1 MAQVPKFETGG
12 KSPSNI
18 EEYNKKKQELQD
30 LYNKKEQET
39 KTITING
46 KKYDIK
52 EAKEKLQNWVSSD
65 DSRSLKNSYRR
76 RGSGVDASYN
86 RFLDALNKG
95 DIQEINS
102 TPSGFDI
109 KYNNSEGFNL
119 GDKYSSDYLAK
130 AIDNNFLN
138 LTEYSNTLQEPDKID
153 VSWNPRE
160 LINSVWGGK
169 INQEVYN
176 RKTTSERI
184 DDVIRA
190 LESNR
195 GRFYE
200 YLSSEDKTPFKGY
213 ENLPFKSIQEYDQ
226 FIEDLSQGRDGNP
239 NSEFDWEEQKNNQR
253 FGDYIWKYIFGSS
266 DRGTSTTQES
276 SKSPDEIKKEEDEIR
291 KVNNL
296 PENAPLKYN
305 FNGKNIVVTKEG
317 LREIDPSGNLIG
329 LRGHFPFESN
339 PATYMLKSGWYD
351 TDYIPYEKI
360 KDYVGSNVKYLND
373 IYNPEVYSWRK
384 NAENIK
390 YKKDWD
396 KEQSYNAYYKLAKL
410 LNLPEGEEYGID
422 YFNPYIGDNQ
432 AVEDYEFIGINNPQN
447 VESYLSSGRPY
458 KSTGIYAIN
467 KKTGDIIPGEFK
479 YNQGYLQFSPTSNYP
494 GISSINLNKLNVNP
508 VEGRDLTLGSK
519 FLADLYSKYGL
530 YDNEIKPFLGLKY
543 APMSNYAG
551 TGYIPSGVGMYQEGG
566 ILRNSISSDLQDKQS
581 ASMSDVFSGESLS
594 AADKADLTALALDV
608 AGLASTAAF
617 GVGNAVGAATGLGST
632 ISTAIADYKRDDDW
646 SWSDTG
652 NLILNLGMDAATL
665 IPGLG
670 TVAKGAK
677 VTKAIKTAAPI
688 LRKAFTALGLG
699 TSLTALGKV
708 MSGEELTINDW
719 RLLANGLNAVTGIGR
734 NVAGKK
740 LYTQKAGAGELS
752 KPLEVNV
759 NGKTK
764 EISFKNNEVEGF
776 NKMSTEDKLTTVK
789 TKLKSQYTDLTDE
802 DLSNI
807 KIPKGKWYNPFTRG
821 VGKVKET
828 KVAGRELTPET
839 LDKIKNNKL
848 SSFQKGLV
856 AEQAYYRRGN
866 IQKQLEDNNIYLG
879 QISGAPTVVYHGPL
893 TEKVPGKL
901 TNVRAPRS
909 EILEE
914 KEKLIHRVVN
924 PTKGANDA
932 TLNSTLLES
941 MQSTPFGTTRS
952 LVEPSGKATRV
963 TKSDIRKAD
972 AKKFRESDEG
982 KAIIAAN
989 KQKLEDVRRRKQLAY
1004 LKGQETKRRNELG
1017 YKEENKNLSKI
1028 VTNSGGKINNQNNKK
1043 ISELLRISE
1052 LRRKRDI
1059 EEAKRLNE
1067 LGYRKE
1073 AEHLS
1078 KIVSGIN
1085 KPIDNIN
1092 KKKLTNLKI
1101 RNTYARLRD
1110 QYEFGSDKWIEYQNM
1125 IALLPRYK
1133 NGGNLDYYSV
1143 RNKLLKERDKYELG
1157 SKEWIEANKKV
1168 KEFKNGGVIK
1178 YQDGGVTPTNI
1189 LEEVVVTRK
1198 SPSRIRRIDSE
1209 VLNNN
1214 TFDFNL
1220 KPMNKP
1226 SLNTPITKSSTGS
1239 NIESQNYLPTKSS
1252 LGSIPLTTISSLA
1265 SAIQK
1270 TAANNKIYKTLKKD
1284 LRPSLINLP
1293 TDLNYSIQGNEGVR
1307 QAYYKQ
1313 AANLEGLTRT
1323 PLTSDADRQ
1332 LAYNLEVAK
1341 NAAEARLQGDLANEQ
1356 AIQQSREKAFQVNA
1370 NNLIRR
1376 EEAANRN
1383 RLATTE
1389 YLNTLANLKAQKIGQ
1404 NANIWDTF
1412 LHDVTEQTKQYINT
1426 NNARKVNEQLLD
1438 SQYKN
1443 ARLSTED
1450 SITASD
1456 LQRRLDALYQK
1467 EEYKKDPTKLFLD
1480 PEYKNII
1487 NAQKELQLKGLKR
1500 SIDLQK
1506 LGLSGQYPKVFRFG
1520 GIIKK

>member
-86 RFLDALNKG
+86 RFLDALSKG

-138 LTEYSNTLQEPDKID
+138 LTEYSNTLQEPNKID

-176 RKTTSERI
+176 RKNTSERI

-190 LESNR
+190 LENNR

-226 FIEDLSQGRDGNP
+226 FIEDLSQGRNGDP

-253 FGDYIWKYIFGSS
+253 FGDYIWKYIFGDSNQQNSS
-266 DRGTSTTQES
+266 TQGST
-276 SKSPDEIKKEEDEIR
+276 KSEEQIKKEEDEIR
-291 KVNNL
+291 KTNNL
-296 PENAPLKYN
+296 PEGAPLSYN

-317 LREIDPSGNLIG
+317 LREIDSSGNLVG
-329 LRGHFPFESN
+329 LRGYFPFESN

-519 FLADLYSKYGL
+519 FLADLYSKYFNINSQYLGA
-530 YDNEIKPFLGLKY
+530 NEAKGETT
-543 APMSNYAG
+543 AG
-551 TGYIPSGVGMYQEGG
+551 GIPIRYQEGG

-670 TVAKGAK
+670 TMAKGAK

-879 QISGAPTVVYHGPL
+879 QTLGAPTVVYHGKL
-893 TEKVPGKL
+893 TEKAPGKINL
-901 TNVRAPRS
+901 RAPRS
-909 EILEE
+909 EILEQ
-914 KEKLIHRVVN
+914 KEQLIHNVVN
-924 PTKGANDA
+924 PTKGPTDA
-932 TLNSTLLES
+932 ELNSSLLEQ
-941 MQSTPFGTTRS
+941 MQFTPFGTTRP
-952 LVEPSGKATRV
+952 LTEPSGKASRM
-963 TKSDIRKAD
+963 TKSDVRKTQ
-972 AKKFRESDEG
+972 AKLWRESEEG
-982 KAIIAAN
+982 KATLAKN
-989 KQKLEDVRRRKQLAY
+989 KQKLENEKRRRQLAY

-1017 YKEENKNLSKI
+1017 YKEENKNLSGI
-1028 VTNSGGKINNQNNKK
+1028 VTTPNESVSNQNDERILN
-1043 ISELLRISE
+1043 LLSKAE
-1052 LRRKRDI
+1052 EDAVLRKRI
-1059 EEAKRLNE
+1059 NAQEYQA
-1067 LGYRKE
+1067 
-1073 AEHLS
+1073 AS
-1078 KIVSGIN
+1078 KHSS
-1085 KPIDNIN
+1085 
-1092 KKKLTNLKI
+1092 KKKTVSKKKSKDVGD
-1101 RNTYARLRD
+1101 RLPKKHKD
-1110 QYEFGSDKWIEYQNM
+1110 
-1125 IALLPRYK
+1125 
-1133 NGGNLDYYSV
+1133 GGTLDYFFI

-1157 SKEWIEANKKV
+1157 SKEWIEANKNV

-1265 SAIQK
+1265 SAVQK

-1412 LHDVTEQTKQYINT
+1412 LHDITEQTKQYINT

>member
-1 MAQVPKFETGG
+1 M
-12 KSPSNI
+12 
-18 EEYNKKKQELQD
+18 
-30 LYNKKEQET
+30 
-39 KTITING
+39 
-46 KKYDIK
+46 
-52 EAKEKLQNWVSSD
+52 
-65 DSRSLKNSYRR
+65 
-76 RGSGVDASYN
+76 
-86 RFLDALNKG
+86 
-95 DIQEINS
+95 
-102 TPSGFDI
+102 
-109 KYNNSEGFNL
+109 
-119 GDKYSSDYLAK
+119 
-130 AIDNNFLN
+130 
-138 LTEYSNTLQEPDKID
+138 
-153 VSWNPRE
+153 
-160 LINSVWGGK
+160 
-169 INQEVYN
+169 
-176 RKTTSERI
+176 
-184 DDVIRA
+184 
-190 LESNR
+190 
-195 GRFYE
+195 
-200 YLSSEDKTPFKGY
+200 
-213 ENLPFKSIQEYDQ
+213 
-226 FIEDLSQGRDGNP
+226 
-239 NSEFDWEEQKNNQR
+239 
-253 FGDYIWKYIFGSS
+253 
-266 DRGTSTTQES
+266 
-276 SKSPDEIKKEEDEIR
+276 
-291 KVNNL
+291 
-296 PENAPLKYN
+296 
-305 FNGKNIVVTKEG
+305 
-317 LREIDPSGNLIG
+317 
-329 LRGHFPFESN
+329 
-339 PATYMLKSGWYD
+339 
-351 TDYIPYEKI
+351 
-360 KDYVGSNVKYLND
+360 
-373 IYNPEVYSWRK
+373 
-384 NAENIK
+384 
-390 YKKDWD
+390 
-396 KEQSYNAYYKLAKL
+396 
-410 LNLPEGEEYGID
+410 
-422 YFNPYIGDNQ
+422 
-432 AVEDYEFIGINNPQN
+432 
-447 VESYLSSGRPY
+447 
-458 KSTGIYAIN
+458 
-467 KKTGDIIPGEFK
+467 
-479 YNQGYLQFSPTSNYP
+479 
-494 GISSINLNKLNVNP
+494 
-508 VEGRDLTLGSK
+508 
-519 FLADLYSKYGL
+519 
-530 YDNEIKPFLGLKY
+530 
-543 APMSNYAG
+543 
-551 TGYIPSGVGMYQEGG
+551 
-566 ILRNSISSDLQDKQS
+566 
-581 ASMSDVFSGESLS
+581 
-594 AADKADLTALALDV
+594 
-608 AGLASTAAF
+608 
-617 GVGNAVGAATGLGST
+617 GAATGLGST

-652 NLILNLGMDAATL
+652 NLILNLGMDAASL

-670 TVAKGAK
+670 TMAKGAK

-719 RLLANGLNAVTGIGR
+719 RLLADGLNAVTGIGR

-764 EISFKNNEVEGF
+764 EVLFKNNEVEGF
-776 NKMSTEDKLTTVK
+776 NKMSTEDKLTTVR
-789 TKLKSQYTDLTDE
+789 TKLESQYKDLTDE

-828 KVAGRELTPET
+828 KVTGRELTPET

-848 SSFQKGLV
+848 SAFQKGLV

-866 IQKQLEDNNIYLG
+866 IQKQLENNNIYLG

-901 TNVRAPRS
+901 TNIRAPRS

-941 MQSTPFGTTRS
+941 MQSTPFGTTRP

-989 KQKLEDVRRRKQLAY
+989 KQKLEDAGRRKQLAY

-1017 YKEENKNLSKI
+1017 YKEENKNLSRI
-1028 VTNSGGKINNQNNKK
+1028 VTTPNESVSNQNDERILN
-1043 ISELLRISE
+1043 LLIKAE
-1052 LRRKRDI
+1052 EDAVLRKRI
-1059 EEAKRLNE
+1059 NAQEYQA
-1067 LGYRKE
+1067 
-1073 AEHLS
+1073 AS
-1078 KIVSGIN
+1078 KHSS
-1085 KPIDNIN
+1085 
-1092 KKKLTNLKI
+1092 KKKTVSKKKSKDVGD
-1101 RNTYARLRD
+1101 RLPKKHKD
-1110 QYEFGSDKWIEYQNM
+1110 
-1125 IALLPRYK
+1125 
-1133 NGGNLDYYSV
+1133 GGTLDYFFI

-1157 SKEWIEANKKV
+1157 SKEWIEANKNV

>member
-65 DSRSLKNSYRR
+65 DSRSLKDSYRR

-86 RFLDALNKG
+86 RFLDALSKG

-138 LTEYSNTLQEPDKID
+138 LTEYSNTLQEPNKID

-176 RKTTSERI
+176 RKNTSERI

-190 LESNR
+190 LENNR

-226 FIEDLSQGRDGNP
+226 FIEDLSQGRNGDP

-253 FGDYIWKYIFGSS
+253 FGDYIWKYIFGDSNQQNSS
-266 DRGTSTTQES
+266 TQGSTKFEEQ
-276 SKSPDEIKKEEDEIR
+276 IKKEEDEIR
-291 KVNNL
+291 KTNNL
-296 PENAPLKYN
+296 PEGAPLSYN

-329 LRGHFPFESN
+329 LRGYFPFESN

-447 VESYLSSGRPY
+447 VESYLNTGRPY
-458 KSTGIYAIN
+458 KSKSIYAIN

-494 GISSINLNKLNVNP
+494 GISSINLNKLNINP

-519 FLADLYSKYGL
+519 FLADLYSKYFNINSQYLGA
-530 YDNEIKPFLGLKY
+530 NEAKGETT
-543 APMSNYAG
+543 AG
-551 TGYIPSGVGMYQEGG
+551 GIPIRYQEGG

-677 VTKAIKTAAPI
+677 VTKAIKIAAPI

-759 NGKTK
+759 NDKTK

-879 QISGAPTVVYHGPL
+879 QTLGAPTVVYHGKL
-893 TEKVPGKL
+893 TEKAPGKINL
-901 TNVRAPRS
+901 RAPRS
-909 EILEE
+909 EILEQ
-914 KEKLIHRVVN
+914 KEQLIHNVVN
-924 PTKGANDA
+924 PTKGPTDA
-932 TLNSTLLES
+932 ELNSSILEQ
-941 MQSTPFGTTRS
+941 MQFTPFGTTRP
-952 LVEPSGKATRV
+952 LTEPSGKASRM
-963 TKSDIRKAD
+963 TKSDVRKTQ
-972 AKKFRESDEG
+972 AKLWRESEEG
-982 KAIIAAN
+982 KATLAKN
-989 KQKLEDVRRRKQLAY
+989 KQKLENEKRRRQLAY

-1017 YKEENKNLSKI
+1017 YKEENKNLSRI
-1028 VTNSGGKINNQNNKK
+1028 VTTPNESVSNQNDERILN
-1043 ISELLRISE
+1043 LLSKAE
-1052 LRRKRDI
+1052 EDAVLRKRI
-1059 EEAKRLNE
+1059 NAQEYQA
-1067 LGYRKE
+1067 
-1073 AEHLS
+1073 AS
-1078 KIVSGIN
+1078 KHSS
-1085 KPIDNIN
+1085 
-1092 KKKLTNLKI
+1092 KKKTVSKKKSKDVGD
-1101 RNTYARLRD
+1101 RLPKKHKD
-1110 QYEFGSDKWIEYQNM
+1110 
-1125 IALLPRYK
+1125 
-1133 NGGNLDYYSV
+1133 GGTLDYFFI

-1157 SKEWIEANKKV
+1157 SKEWIEANKNV

-1178 YQDGGVTPTNI
+1178 YHDGGVTPTNI

-1226 SLNTPITKSSTGS
+1226 SLNIPITKSSTGS

>member
-18 EEYNKKKQELQD
+18 EEYNKRKQELQD

-86 RFLDALNKG
+86 RFLDALSKG

-138 LTEYSNTLQEPDKID
+138 LTEYSNTLQEPNKID

-176 RKTTSERI
+176 RKNTSERI

-190 LESNR
+190 LENNR

-226 FIEDLSQGRDGNP
+226 FIEDLSQGRNGDP

-253 FGDYIWKYIFGSS
+253 FGDYIWKYIFGDSNQQNSS
-266 DRGTSTTQES
+266 TQGST
-276 SKSPDEIKKEEDEIR
+276 KSEEQIKKEEDEIR
-291 KVNNL
+291 KTNNL
-296 PENAPLKYN
+296 PEGAPLSYN

-317 LREIDPSGNLIG
+317 LREIDSSGNLVG
-329 LRGHFPFESN
+329 LRGYFPFESN

-432 AVEDYEFIGINNPQN
+432 AVEDYEFIGINNSQN
-447 VESYLSSGRPY
+447 VESYLNTGRPY
-458 KSTGIYAIN
+458 KSKSIYAIN

-494 GISSINLNKLNVNP
+494 GISSINLNKLNINP

-519 FLADLYSKYGL
+519 FLADLYSKYFNINSQYLGA
-530 YDNEIKPFLGLKY
+530 NEAKGETT
-543 APMSNYAG
+543 AG
-551 TGYIPSGVGMYQEGG
+551 GIPIRYQEGG

-670 TVAKGAK
+670 TMAKGAK

-764 EISFKNNEVEGF
+764 EVLFKNNEVEGF
-776 NKMSTEDKLTTVK
+776 NKMSTEDKLTTVR

-879 QISGAPTVVYHGPL
+879 QTLGAPTVVYHGKL
-893 TEKVPGKL
+893 TEKAPGKINL
-901 TNVRAPRS
+901 RAPRS
-909 EILEE
+909 EILEQ
-914 KEKLIHRVVN
+914 KEQLIHNVVN
-924 PTKGANDA
+924 PTKGPTDA
-932 TLNSTLLES
+932 ELNSSILEQ
-941 MQSTPFGTTRS
+941 MQFTPFGTTRP
-952 LVEPSGKATRV
+952 LTEPSGKASRM
-963 TKSDIRKAD
+963 TKSDVRKTQ
-972 AKKFRESDEG
+972 AKLWRESEEG
-982 KAIIAAN
+982 KATLAKN
-989 KQKLEDVRRRKQLAY
+989 KQKLENEKRRKQLAY

-1017 YKEENKNLSKI
+1017 YKEENKNLSRI
-1028 VTNSGGKINNQNNKK
+1028 VTTPNESVSNQNDERILN
-1043 ISELLRISE
+1043 LLIKAE
-1052 LRRKRDI
+1052 EDAVLRKRI
-1059 EEAKRLNE
+1059 NAQEYQA
-1067 LGYRKE
+1067 
-1073 AEHLS
+1073 AS
-1078 KIVSGIN
+1078 KHFS
-1085 KPIDNIN
+1085 
-1092 KKKLTNLKI
+1092 KKKTVSKKKSKDVGD
-1101 RNTYARLRD
+1101 RLPKKHKD
-1110 QYEFGSDKWIEYQNM
+1110 
-1125 IALLPRYK
+1125 
-1133 NGGNLDYYSV
+1133 GGTLDYFFI

-1157 SKEWIEANKKV
+1157 SKEWIEANKNV

-1226 SLNTPITKSSTGS
+1226 SLNTSITKSSTGS

>member
-18 EEYNKKKQELQD
+18 EEYNKRKQELQD

-86 RFLDALNKG
+86 RFLDALSKG

-138 LTEYSNTLQEPDKID
+138 LTEYSNTLQEPNKID

-176 RKTTSERI
+176 RKNTSERI

-190 LESNR
+190 LENNR

-226 FIEDLSQGRDGNP
+226 FIEDLSQGRNGDP

-253 FGDYIWKYIFGSS
+253 FGDYIWKYIFGDSNQQNSS
-266 DRGTSTTQES
+266 TQGST
-276 SKSPDEIKKEEDEIR
+276 KSEEQIKKEEDEIR

-296 PENAPLKYN
+296 PENSPLSYN
-305 FNGKNIVVTKEG
+305 FNGKNIVATKEG
-317 LREIDPSGNLIG
+317 LREIDSSGNLVG
-329 LRGHFPFESN
+329 LRGYFPFESN

-373 IYNPEVYSWRK
+373 VYNPEVYSWRK

-447 VESYLSSGRPY
+447 VESYLNTGRPY
-458 KSTGIYAIN
+458 KSKSIYAIN

-608 AGLASTAAF
+608 AGLASTAAL

-670 TVAKGAK
+670 TIAKGAK

-719 RLLANGLNAVTGIGR
+719 RLLANGLNAVTGISR
-734 NVAGKK
+734 NIAGKK

-764 EISFKNNEVEGF
+764 EVLFKNNEVEGF

-879 QISGAPTVVYHGPL
+879 QISGTPTVVYHGKL
-893 TEKVPGKL
+893 TEKAPGKINL
-901 TNVRAPRS
+901 RAPRS
-909 EILEE
+909 EILEQ
-914 KEKLIHRVVN
+914 KEQLIHNVVN
-924 PTKGANDA
+924 PTKGPTDA
-932 TLNSTLLES
+932 ELNSSILEQ
-941 MQSTPFGTTRS
+941 MQFTPFGTTRR
-952 LVEPSGKATRV
+952 LAEPSGRASRM
-963 TKSDIRKAD
+963 TKSDVKKARD
-972 AKKFRESDEG
+972 KIYIYSNEG
-982 KAIIAAN
+982 KAEIAKN
-989 KQKLEDVRRRKQLAY
+989 KQKLEEAKKRRQLAY

-1017 YKEENKNLSKI
+1017 YKEENKNLSRI
-1028 VTNSGGKINNQNNKK
+1028 VTTPNESVSNQNDERILN
-1043 ISELLRISE
+1043 LLIKAE
-1052 LRRKRDI
+1052 EDAALRKRI
-1059 EEAKRLNE
+1059 NAQEYQA
-1067 LGYRKE
+1067 
-1073 AEHLS
+1073 AS
-1078 KIVSGIN
+1078 KHFS
-1085 KPIDNIN
+1085 
-1092 KKKLTNLKI
+1092 KKKTISKKKSKDI
-1101 RNTYARLRD
+1101 GDRLPKKHKD
-1110 QYEFGSDKWIEYQNM
+1110 
-1125 IALLPRYK
+1125 
-1133 NGGNLDYYSV
+1133 GGTLDYFFI

-1198 SPSRIRRIDSE
+1198 SPSRIRRIDSG

-1226 SLNTPITKSSTGS
+1226 SLNTPITKSLTGS

-1370 NNLIRR
+1370 NNLMRR

-1404 NANIWDTF
+1404 NTNIWDTF

>member
-18 EEYNKKKQELQD
+18 EEYNKRKQELQD

-76 RGSGVDASYN
+76 RGFGVDASYN
-86 RFLDALNKG
+86 RFLDALSKG

-138 LTEYSNTLQEPDKID
+138 LTEYSNTLQEPNKID

-176 RKTTSERI
+176 RKNTSERI

-190 LESNR
+190 LENNR

-226 FIEDLSQGRDGNP
+226 FIEDLSQGRNGDP

-253 FGDYIWKYIFGSS
+253 FGDYIWKYIFGDSNQQNSS
-266 DRGTSTTQES
+266 TQGST
-276 SKSPDEIKKEEDEIR
+276 KSEEQIKKEEDEIR
-291 KVNNL
+291 KTNNL
-296 PENAPLKYN
+296 PEGAPLSYN

-317 LREIDPSGNLIG
+317 LREKDSSGNLVG
-329 LRGHFPFESN
+329 LRGYFPFESN

-447 VESYLSSGRPY
+447 VESYLNTGRPY
-458 KSTGIYAIN
+458 KSKSIYAIN

-519 FLADLYSKYGL
+519 FLANLYSKYFNINSQYLGA
-530 YDNEIKPFLGLKY
+530 NEAKGETT
-543 APMSNYAG
+543 AG
-551 TGYIPSGVGMYQEGG
+551 GIPIRYQEGG

-677 VTKAIKTAAPI
+677 VIKAIKTAAPI

-708 MSGEELTINDW
+708 MSEEELTINDW

-866 IQKQLEDNNIYLG
+866 IQKQLKDNNIYLE
-879 QISGAPTVVYHGPL
+879 QTLGAPTVVYHGKL
-893 TEKVPGKL
+893 TEKAPGKINL
-901 TNVRAPRS
+901 RAPRS
-909 EILEE
+909 EILEQ
-914 KEKLIHRVVN
+914 KEQLIHNVVN
-924 PTKGANDA
+924 PTKGPTDA
-932 TLNSTLLES
+932 ELNSSILEQ
-941 MQSTPFGTTRS
+941 MQFTPFGTTRP
-952 LVEPSGKATRV
+952 LTEPSGKASRV
-963 TKSDIRKAD
+963 TKSDVRKTQ
-972 AKKFRESDEG
+972 AKLWRESEEG
-982 KAIIAAN
+982 KATLAKN
-989 KQKLEDVRRRKQLAY
+989 KQKLENEKRRRQLAY
-1004 LKGQETKRRNELG
+1004 LKSQETKRRNELG
-1017 YKEENKNLSKI
+1017 YKEENKNLSRI
-1028 VTNSGGKINNQNNKK
+1028 VTTPNESVSNQNDERILN
-1043 ISELLRISE
+1043 LLIKAE
-1052 LRRKRDI
+1052 EDAVLRKRI
-1059 EEAKRLNE
+1059 NAQEYQA
-1067 LGYRKE
+1067 
-1073 AEHLS
+1073 AS
-1078 KIVSGIN
+1078 KHSS
-1085 KPIDNIN
+1085 
-1092 KKKLTNLKI
+1092 KKKTVSKKKSKDVGD
-1101 RNTYARLRD
+1101 RLPKKHKD
-1110 QYEFGSDKWIEYQNM
+1110 
-1125 IALLPRYK
+1125 
-1133 NGGNLDYYSV
+1133 GGTLDYFFI

-1157 SKEWIEANKKV
+1157 SKEWIEANKNV

-1376 EEAANRN
+1376 EEAANKN

-1506 LGLSGQYPKVFRFG
+1506 LGLSGQYPKIFRFG

>member
-18 EEYNKKKQELQD
+18 EEYNKRKQELQD

-86 RFLDALNKG
+86 RFLDALSKG

-138 LTEYSNTLQEPDKID
+138 LTEYSNTLQEPNKID

-176 RKTTSERI
+176 RKNTSERI

-190 LESNR
+190 LENNR

-226 FIEDLSQGRDGNP
+226 FIEDLSQGRNGDP

-253 FGDYIWKYIFGSS
+253 FGDYIWKYIFGDSNQQNSS
-266 DRGTSTTQES
+266 TQGST
-276 SKSPDEIKKEEDEIR
+276 KSEEQIKKEEDEIR
-291 KVNNL
+291 KTNNL
-296 PENAPLKYN
+296 PEGAPLSYN

-317 LREIDPSGNLIG
+317 LREIDSSGNLVG
-329 LRGHFPFESN
+329 LRGYFPFESN

-373 IYNPEVYSWRK
+373 VYNPEVYSWRK

-530 YDNEIKPFLGLKY
+530 YDNEIKPFLGLKH

-670 TVAKGAK
+670 TMAKGAK

-879 QISGAPTVVYHGPL
+879 QTLGAPTVVYHGKL
-893 TEKVPGKL
+893 TEKAPGKINL
-901 TNVRAPRS
+901 RAPRS
-909 EILEE
+909 EILKQ
-914 KEKLIHRVVN
+914 KEQLIHNVVN
-924 PTKGANDA
+924 PTKGPTDA
-932 TLNSTLLES
+932 ELNSSILEQ
-941 MQSTPFGTTRS
+941 MQFTPFGTTRP
-952 LVEPSGKATRV
+952 LTEPSGKASRV
-963 TKSDIRKAD
+963 TKSDVRKTQ
-972 AKKFRESDEG
+972 AKLWRESKEG
-982 KAIIAAN
+982 KATLAKN
-989 KQKLEDVRRRKQLAY
+989 KQKLENEKRRRQLAY

-1017 YKEENKNLSKI
+1017 YKEENKNLSRI
-1028 VTNSGGKINNQNNKK
+1028 VTTPNESVSNQNDERILN
-1043 ISELLRISE
+1043 LLIKAE
-1052 LRRKRDI
+1052 EDAVLRKRI
-1059 EEAKRLNE
+1059 NAQEYQA
-1067 LGYRKE
+1067 
-1073 AEHLS
+1073 AS
-1078 KIVSGIN
+1078 KHSS
-1085 KPIDNIN
+1085 
-1092 KKKLTNLKI
+1092 KKKTVSKKKSKDVGD
-1101 RNTYARLRD
+1101 RLPKKHKD
-1110 QYEFGSDKWIEYQNM
+1110 
-1125 IALLPRYK
+1125 
-1133 NGGNLDYYSV
+1133 GGTLDYFFI

-1157 SKEWIEANKKV
+1157 SKEWIEANKNV

-1214 TFDFNL
+1214 TLDFNL
-1220 KPMNKP
+1220 KPMNTS

-1307 QAYYKQ
+1307 QTYYKQ

>member
-138 LTEYSNTLQEPDKID
+138 LTEYSNTLQEPNKID

-176 RKTTSERI
+176 RKNTSERI

-190 LESNR
+190 LENNR

-226 FIEDLSQGRDGNP
+226 FIEDLSQGRNGNP

-253 FGDYIWKYIFGSS
+253 FGDYIWKYIFGDSNQQNSS
-266 DRGTSTTQES
+266 TQGSTKFEEQ
-276 SKSPDEIKKEEDEIR
+276 IKKEEDEIR
-291 KVNNL
+291 KTNNL
-296 PENAPLKYN
+296 PEGAPLSYN

-317 LREIDPSGNLIG
+317 LREKDSFGNLVG
-329 LRGHFPFESN
+329 LRGYFPFESN

-373 IYNPEVYSWRK
+373 VYNPEVYSWRK

-447 VESYLSSGRPY
+447 VESYLNTGRPY
-458 KSTGIYAIN
+458 KSKSIYAIN

-494 GISSINLNKLNVNP
+494 GISSINLNKLNINP

-519 FLADLYSKYGL
+519 FLADLYSKYFNINSQYLGA
-530 YDNEIKPFLGLKY
+530 NEAKGETT
-543 APMSNYAG
+543 AG
-551 TGYIPSGVGMYQEGG
+551 GIPIRYQEGG

-594 AADKADLTALALDV
+594 AADKADLTALALDI

-879 QISGAPTVVYHGPL
+879 QTLGAPTVVYHGKL
-893 TEKVPGKL
+893 TEKAPGKINL
-901 TNVRAPRS
+901 RAPRS
-909 EILEE
+909 EILEQ
-914 KEKLIHRVVN
+914 KEQLIHNIVN
-924 PTKGANDA
+924 PTKGPTDA
-932 TLNSTLLES
+932 ELNSSILEQ
-941 MQSTPFGTTRS
+941 MQFTPFGTTRP
-952 LVEPSGKATRV
+952 LTEPSGKASRV
-963 TKSDIRKAD
+963 TKSDVRKTQ
-972 AKKFRESDEG
+972 AKLWRESEEG
-982 KAIIAAN
+982 KATLAKN
-989 KQKLEDVRRRKQLAY
+989 KQKLENEKRRRQLAY

-1017 YKEENKNLSKI
+1017 YKEENKNLSRI
-1028 VTNSGGKINNQNNKK
+1028 VTTPNESVSNQNDERILN
-1043 ISELLRISE
+1043 LLSKAE
-1052 LRRKRDI
+1052 EDAVLRKRI
-1059 EEAKRLNE
+1059 NAQEYQA
-1067 LGYRKE
+1067 
-1073 AEHLS
+1073 AS
-1078 KIVSGIN
+1078 KHSS
-1085 KPIDNIN
+1085 
-1092 KKKLTNLKI
+1092 KKKTVSKKKSKDVGD
-1101 RNTYARLRD
+1101 RLPKKHKD
-1110 QYEFGSDKWIEYQNM
+1110 
-1125 IALLPRYK
+1125 
-1133 NGGNLDYYSV
+1133 GGTLDYFFI

-1157 SKEWIEANKKV
+1157 SKEWIEANKNV

-1226 SLNTPITKSSTGS
+1226 SLNTSITKSSTGS

-1443 ARLSTED
+1443 ARLSTEN

>member
-18 EEYNKKKQELQD
+18 EEYNKRKQELQD

-65 DSRSLKNSYRR
+65 DSRNLKNSYRR

-86 RFLDALNKG
+86 RFLDALSKG

-176 RKTTSERI
+176 RKNTSERI

-190 LESNR
+190 LENNR

-226 FIEDLSQGRDGNP
+226 FIEDLSQGRNGDP

-253 FGDYIWKYIFGSS
+253 FGDYIWKYIFGDSNQQNSS
-266 DRGTSTTQES
+266 IQGST
-276 SKSPDEIKKEEDEIR
+276 KSEEQIKKEEEEIR

-296 PENAPLKYN
+296 PENAPLSYN

-317 LREIDPSGNLIG
+317 LREKDSSGNLVG
-329 LRGHFPFESN
+329 LRGYFPFESN

-373 IYNPEVYSWRK
+373 VYNPEVYSWRK

-447 VESYLSSGRPY
+447 VESYLNTGRPY
-458 KSTGIYAIN
+458 KSKSIYAIN

-608 AGLASTAAF
+608 AGLASTAAL

-670 TVAKGAK
+670 TMAKGAK

-764 EISFKNNEVEGF
+764 EVLFKNNEVEGF

-879 QISGAPTVVYHGPL
+879 QISGAPTVVYHGKL
-893 TEKVPGKL
+893 TEKAPGKINL
-901 TNVRAPRS
+901 RAPRS
-909 EILEE
+909 EILEQ
-914 KEKLIHRVVN
+914 KEQLIHNVVN
-924 PTKGANDA
+924 PTKGPTDA
-932 TLNSTLLES
+932 ELNSSILEQ
-941 MQSTPFGTTRS
+941 MQFTPFGTTRR
-952 LVEPSGKATRV
+952 LAEPSGRASRM
-963 TKSDIRKAD
+963 TKSDVKKARD
-972 AKKFRESDEG
+972 KIYIYSNEG
-982 KAIIAAN
+982 KAEIAKN
-989 KQKLEDVRRRKQLAY
+989 KQKLEEAKKRRQLAY

-1017 YKEENKNLSKI
+1017 YKEENKNLSRI
-1028 VTNSGGKINNQNNKK
+1028 VTTPNESVSNQNDERILN
-1043 ISELLRISE
+1043 LLIKAE
-1052 LRRKRDI
+1052 EDAALRKRI
-1059 EEAKRLNE
+1059 NAQEYQA
-1067 LGYRKE
+1067 
-1073 AEHLS
+1073 AS
-1078 KIVSGIN
+1078 KHFS
-1085 KPIDNIN
+1085 
-1092 KKKLTNLKI
+1092 KKKTISKKKSKDI
-1101 RNTYARLRD
+1101 GDRLPKKHKD
-1110 QYEFGSDKWIEYQNM
+1110 
-1125 IALLPRYK
+1125 
-1133 NGGNLDYYSV
+1133 GGTLDYFFI

-1198 SPSRIRRIDSE
+1198 SPSRIRRIDSG

-1226 SLNTPITKSSTGS
+1226 SLNTPITKSLTGS

-1370 NNLIRR
+1370 NNLMRR

-1404 NANIWDTF
+1404 NTNIWDTF

>member
-86 RFLDALNKG
+86 RFLDALSKG

-138 LTEYSNTLQEPDKID
+138 LTEYSNTLQEPNKID

-176 RKTTSERI
+176 RKNTSERI

-190 LESNR
+190 LENNR
-195 GRFYE
+195 GGFYE

-226 FIEDLSQGRDGNP
+226 FIEDLSQGRNGDP

-253 FGDYIWKYIFGSS
+253 FGDYIWKYIFGDSNQQNSS
-266 DRGTSTTQES
+266 TQGST
-276 SKSPDEIKKEEDEIR
+276 KSEEQIKKEEDEIR
-291 KVNNL
+291 KTNNL
-296 PENAPLKYN
+296 PEGAPLSYN

-317 LREIDPSGNLIG
+317 LREIDSSGNLVG
-329 LRGHFPFESN
+329 LRGYFPFESN

-360 KDYVGSNVKYLND
+360 KDYVSSNVKYLND

-458 KSTGIYAIN
+458 KSKSIYAIN

-519 FLADLYSKYGL
+519 FLADLYSKYFNINSQYLGA
-530 YDNEIKPFLGLKY
+530 NEAKGETT
-543 APMSNYAG
+543 AG
-551 TGYIPSGVGMYQEGG
+551 GIPIRYQEGG

-670 TVAKGAK
+670 TMAKGAK

-879 QISGAPTVVYHGPL
+879 QTLGAPTVVYHGKL
-893 TEKVPGKL
+893 TEKAPGKINL
-901 TNVRAPRS
+901 RAPRS
-909 EILEE
+909 EILEQ
-914 KEKLIHRVVN
+914 KEQLIHNVVN
-924 PTKGANDA
+924 PTKGPTDA
-932 TLNSTLLES
+932 ELNSSILEQ
-941 MQSTPFGTTRS
+941 MQFTPFGTTRP
-952 LVEPSGKATRV
+952 LTEPSGKASRM
-963 TKSDIRKAD
+963 TKSDVRKTQ
-972 AKKFRESDEG
+972 AKLWRESEEG
-982 KAIIAAN
+982 KATLAKN
-989 KQKLEDVRRRKQLAY
+989 KQKLENEKRRKQLAY

-1017 YKEENKNLSKI
+1017 YKEENKNLSRI
-1028 VTNSGGKINNQNNKK
+1028 VTTPNESVSNQNDERILN
-1043 ISELLRISE
+1043 LLIKAE
-1052 LRRKRDI
+1052 EDAVLRKRI
-1059 EEAKRLNE
+1059 NAQEYQA
-1067 LGYRKE
+1067 
-1073 AEHLS
+1073 AS
-1078 KIVSGIN
+1078 KHSS
-1085 KPIDNIN
+1085 
-1092 KKKLTNLKI
+1092 KKKTVSKKKSKDVGD
-1101 RNTYARLRD
+1101 RLPKKHKD
-1110 QYEFGSDKWIEYQNM
+1110 
-1125 IALLPRYK
+1125 
-1133 NGGNLDYYSV
+1133 GGTLDYFFI

-1157 SKEWIEANKKV
+1157 SKEWIEANKNV

-1270 TAANNKIYKTLKKD
+1270 TAANNKIYKILKKD

>member
-86 RFLDALNKG
+86 RFLDALSKG

-138 LTEYSNTLQEPDKID
+138 LTEYSNTLQEPNKID

-176 RKTTSERI
+176 RKNTSERI

-190 LESNR
+190 LENNR

-226 FIEDLSQGRDGNP
+226 FIEDLSQGRNGDP

-253 FGDYIWKYIFGSS
+253 FGDYIWKYIFGDSNQQNSS
-266 DRGTSTTQES
+266 TQGST
-276 SKSPDEIKKEEDEIR
+276 KSEEQIKKEEDEIR
-291 KVNNL
+291 KTNNL
-296 PENAPLKYN
+296 PEGAPLSYN

-317 LREIDPSGNLIG
+317 LREIDSSGNLVG
-329 LRGHFPFESN
+329 LRGYFPFESN

-447 VESYLSSGRPY
+447 VESYLNTGRPY
-458 KSTGIYAIN
+458 KSKSIYAIN

-519 FLADLYSKYGL
+519 FLADLYSKYFNINSQYLGA
-530 YDNEIKPFLGLKY
+530 NEAKGETT
-543 APMSNYAG
+543 AG
-551 TGYIPSGVGMYQEGG
+551 GIPIRYQEGG
-566 ILRNSISSDLQDKQS
+566 ILRNSISSDLQNKQS

-670 TVAKGAK
+670 TMAKGAK

-879 QISGAPTVVYHGPL
+879 QTLGAPTVVYHGKL
-893 TEKVPGKL
+893 TEKAPGKINL
-901 TNVRAPRS
+901 RAPRS
-909 EILEE
+909 EILEQ
-914 KEKLIHRVVN
+914 KEQLIHNVVN
-924 PTKGANDA
+924 PTKGPTDA
-932 TLNSTLLES
+932 ELNSSILEQ
-941 MQSTPFGTTRS
+941 MQFTPFGTTRP
-952 LVEPSGKATRV
+952 LTEPSGKASRV
-963 TKSDIRKAD
+963 TKSDVRKTQ
-972 AKKFRESDEG
+972 AKLWRESEEG
-982 KAIIAAN
+982 KATLAKN
-989 KQKLEDVRRRKQLAY
+989 KQKLENEKRRRQLAY

-1017 YKEENKNLSKI
+1017 YKEENKNLSRI
-1028 VTNSGGKINNQNNKK
+1028 VTTPNESVSNQNDERILN
-1043 ISELLRISE
+1043 LLIKAE
-1052 LRRKRDI
+1052 EDAVLRKRI
-1059 EEAKRLNE
+1059 NAQEYQA
-1067 LGYRKE
+1067 
-1073 AEHLS
+1073 AS
-1078 KIVSGIN
+1078 KHSS
-1085 KPIDNIN
+1085 
-1092 KKKLTNLKI
+1092 KKKTVSKKKSKDVGD
-1101 RNTYARLRD
+1101 RLPKKHKD
-1110 QYEFGSDKWIEYQNM
+1110 
-1125 IALLPRYK
+1125 
-1133 NGGNLDYYSV
+1133 GGTLDYFFI

-1157 SKEWIEANKKV
+1157 SKEWIEANKNV

-1220 KPMNKP
+1220 KPMNTS

-1370 NNLIRR
+1370 NNLMRR

>member
-138 LTEYSNTLQEPDKID
+138 LTEYSNTLQEPNKID

-176 RKTTSERI
+176 RKNTSERI

-190 LESNR
+190 LENNR

-226 FIEDLSQGRDGNP
+226 FIEDLSQGRNGDP

-253 FGDYIWKYIFGSS
+253 FGDYIWKYIFGDSNQQNSS
-266 DRGTSTTQES
+266 TQGST
-276 SKSPDEIKKEEDEIR
+276 KSEEQIKKEEDEIR
-291 KVNNL
+291 KINNL
-296 PENAPLKYN
+296 PEDAPLSYN

-317 LREIDPSGNLIG
+317 LRKIDSSGNLVG
-329 LRGHFPFESN
+329 LRGYFPFESN

-432 AVEDYEFIGINNPQN
+432 AVEDYEFVGINNPQN

-494 GISSINLNKLNVNP
+494 GISSINLNKLNINP

-519 FLADLYSKYGL
+519 FLADLYSKYFNINSQYL
-530 YDNEIKPFLGLKY
+530 RANEAKGETTAGGILIK
-543 APMSNYAG
+543 
-551 TGYIPSGVGMYQEGG
+551 YQEGG

-594 AADKADLTALALDV
+594 AADKADLTALVLDV

-632 ISTAIADYKRDDDW
+632 ISTAIADYKRDNDW

-670 TVAKGAK
+670 TMAKGAK

-879 QISGAPTVVYHGPL
+879 QTLGAPTVVYRGKL
-893 TEKVPGKL
+893 TEK
-901 TNVRAPRS
+901 APRS
-909 EILEE
+909 EILKQ
-914 KEKLIHRVVN
+914 KEQLIHNVVN
-924 PTKGANDA
+924 PTKGPTDA
-932 TLNSTLLES
+932 ELDSS
-941 MQSTPFGTTRS
+941 GTTRP
-952 LVEPSGKATRV
+952 LTEPSGKASRM
-963 TKSDIRKAD
+963 TKSDIRKTQ
-972 AKKFRESDEG
+972 AKLWRESEEG
-982 KAIIAAN
+982 KATLAKN
-989 KQKLEDVRRRKQLAY
+989 KQKLENEKRRRQLAY

-1017 YKEENKNLSKI
+1017 YKEENKNLSRI
-1028 VTNSGGKINNQNNKK
+1028 VTTPNESVSNQNDERILN
-1043 ISELLRISE
+1043 LLSKAE
-1052 LRRKRDI
+1052 EDAVLRKRI
-1059 EEAKRLNE
+1059 NAQEYQA
-1067 LGYRKE
+1067 
-1073 AEHLS
+1073 AS
-1078 KIVSGIN
+1078 KHSS
-1085 KPIDNIN
+1085 
-1092 KKKLTNLKI
+1092 KKKTVSKKKSKDVGD
-1101 RNTYARLRD
+1101 RLPKKHKD
-1110 QYEFGSDKWIEYQNM
+1110 
-1125 IALLPRYK
+1125 
-1133 NGGNLDYYSV
+1133 GGTLDYFFI

-1157 SKEWIEANKKV
+1157 SKEWIEANKNV

-1293 TDLNYSIQGNEGVR
+1293 TDLNYSIQGNEGVK

-1506 LGLSGQYPKVFRFG
+1506 LGLSGQYPKIFRFG

>member
-253 FGDYIWKYIFGSS
+253 FGDYIWKYIFRSS
-266 DRGTSTTQES
+266 DQGTSTTQES

-296 PENAPLKYN
+296 SENAPLKYN

-360 KDYVGSNVKYLND
+360 KDYVSSNVKYLND

-543 APMSNYAG
+543 APTSNYAG

-670 TVAKGAK
+670 TMAKGAK

-828 KVAGRELTPET
+828 KVAGRKLTPET
-839 LDKIKNNKL
+839 LDKIKNSKL

-879 QISGAPTVVYHGPL
+879 QTLGAPTVVYHGKL
-893 TEKVPGKL
+893 TEKAPGKINL
-901 TNVRAPRS
+901 RAPRS
-909 EILEE
+909 EILEQ
-914 KEKLIHRVVN
+914 KEQLIHNVVN
-924 PTKGANDA
+924 PTKGPADA
-932 TLNSTLLES
+932 ELNSSILEQ
-941 MQSTPFGTTRS
+941 MQFTPFGTTRP
-952 LVEPSGKATRV
+952 LTEPSGKASRM
-963 TKSDIRKAD
+963 TKSDVRKTQ
-972 AKKFRESDEG
+972 AKLWRESEEG
-982 KAIIAAN
+982 KATLAKN
-989 KQKLEDVRRRKQLAY
+989 KQKLENEKRRKQLAY

-1189 LEEVVVTRK
+1189 SEDVVVTRK
-1198 SPSRIRRIDSE
+1198 SPSRIRRIDSG

-1506 LGLSGQYPKVFRFG
+1506 LGLSGQYPKIFRFG

>member
-18 EEYNKKKQELQD
+18 EEYNKRKQKLQD

-65 DSRSLKNSYRR
+65 DSRNLKNSYRR

-86 RFLDALNKG
+86 RFLDALSKG

-176 RKTTSERI
+176 RKNTSERI

-190 LESNR
+190 LENNR

-226 FIEDLSQGRDGNP
+226 FIEDLSQGRNGDP

-253 FGDYIWKYIFGSS
+253 FGDYIWKYIFGDSNQQNSS
-266 DRGTSTTQES
+266 TQGST
-276 SKSPDEIKKEEDEIR
+276 KSEEQIKKEEDEIR
-291 KVNNL
+291 KTNNL
-296 PENAPLKYN
+296 PENAPLSYN

-317 LREIDPSGNLIG
+317 LREKDSSGNLVG
-329 LRGHFPFESN
+329 LRGYFPFESN

-530 YDNEIKPFLGLKY
+530 YDNKIKPFLGLKY
-543 APMSNYAG
+543 TPMSNYAG

-670 TVAKGAK
+670 TMAKGAK

-719 RLLANGLNAVTGIGR
+719 RLLANGLNAVTGISR

-764 EISFKNNEVEGF
+764 EVLFKNNEVEGF

-879 QISGAPTVVYHGPL
+879 QISGAPTVVYHGKL
-893 TEKVPGKL
+893 TEKVPGKINL
-901 TNVRAPRS
+901 RAPRS
-909 EILEE
+909 EILEQ
-914 KEKLIHRVVN
+914 KEQLIHNVVN
-924 PTKGANDA
+924 PTKGPTDA
-932 TLNSTLLES
+932 ELNSSILEQ
-941 MQSTPFGTTRS
+941 MQFTPFGTTRR
-952 LVEPSGKATRV
+952 LAEPSGKASRM
-963 TKSDIRKAD
+963 TKSDVRKTQ
-972 AKKFRESDEG
+972 AKLWRESEEG
-982 KAIIAAN
+982 KATLAKN
-989 KQKLEDVRRRKQLAY
+989 KQKLENEKRRRQLVY

-1017 YKEENKNLSKI
+1017 YKEENKNLSRI
-1028 VTNSGGKINNQNNKK
+1028 VTTPNESVSNQNDERILN
-1043 ISELLRISE
+1043 LLIKAE
-1052 LRRKRDI
+1052 EDAVLRKRI
-1059 EEAKRLNE
+1059 NAQEYQA
-1067 LGYRKE
+1067 
-1073 AEHLS
+1073 AS
-1078 KIVSGIN
+1078 KHSS
-1085 KPIDNIN
+1085 
-1092 KKKLTNLKI
+1092 KKKTVSKKKSKDVGD
-1101 RNTYARLRD
+1101 RLPKKHKD
-1110 QYEFGSDKWIEYQNM
+1110 
-1125 IALLPRYK
+1125 
-1133 NGGNLDYYSV
+1133 GGTLDYFFI

-1189 LEEVVVTRK
+1189 LEKVIVTGK
-1198 SPSRIRRIDSE
+1198 SPSRIRRIDSG

-1220 KPMNKP
+1220 KPMNTS
-1226 SLNTPITKSSTGS
+1226 SLNIPIIKSSTGS

-1323 PLTSDADRQ
+1323 PLTSDADKQ

-1370 NNLIRR
+1370 NNLMRR

-1426 NNARKVNEQLLD
+1426 NNAKKVNEQLLD

-1443 ARLSTED
+1443 ARLSTEN

>member
-18 EEYNKKKQELQD
+18 EEYNKRKQELQD

-65 DSRSLKNSYRR
+65 DSRNLKNSYRR

-86 RFLDALNKG
+86 RFLDALSKG

-176 RKTTSERI
+176 RKNTSERI

-190 LESNR
+190 LENNR

-226 FIEDLSQGRDGNP
+226 FIEDLSQGRNGDP

-253 FGDYIWKYIFGSS
+253 FGDYIWKYIFGDSNQQNSS
-266 DRGTSTTQES
+266 TQGST
-276 SKSPDEIKKEEDEIR
+276 KSEEQIKKEEEEIR

-296 PENAPLKYN
+296 PENAPLSYN

-317 LREIDPSGNLIG
+317 LRERDSSGNLVG
-329 LRGHFPFESN
+329 LRGYFPFESN

-530 YDNEIKPFLGLKY
+530 YDNKIKPFLGLKY

-670 TVAKGAK
+670 TIAKGAK

-764 EISFKNNEVEGF
+764 EVLFKNNEVEGF

-807 KIPKGKWYNPFTRG
+807 KIPKGKWYNPFTHG

-879 QISGAPTVVYHGPL
+879 QISGAPTVVYYGKL
-893 TEKVPGKL
+893 TEKAPGRL
-901 TNVRAPRS
+901 TNLRAPRS
-909 EILEE
+909 EILEQ
-914 KEKLIHRVVN
+914 KEQLIHNVVN
-924 PTKGANDA
+924 PTKGPTDA
-932 TLNSTLLES
+932 ELNSSILEQ
-941 MQSTPFGTTRS
+941 MQFTPFGTTRR
-952 LVEPSGKATRV
+952 LTEPSGRASRM
-963 TKSDIRKAD
+963 TKSDVKKAQN
-972 AKKFRESDEG
+972 KIYTYSDEG
-982 KAIIAAN
+982 KAEIAKN
-989 KQKLEDVRRRKQLAY
+989 KQKLEEAKKRRQLAY

-1017 YKEENKNLSKI
+1017 YKEENKNLSRI
-1028 VTNSGGKINNQNNKK
+1028 VTTPNESVSNQNDER
-1043 ISELLRISE
+1043 ILDLLIKAE
-1052 LRRKRDI
+1052 EDAALRKRI
-1059 EEAKRLNE
+1059 NAQEYQA
-1067 LGYRKE
+1067 
-1073 AEHLS
+1073 AS
-1078 KIVSGIN
+1078 KHSS
-1085 KPIDNIN
+1085 
-1092 KKKLTNLKI
+1092 KKKTVSKKKSKDVGD
-1101 RNTYARLRD
+1101 RLPKKHKD
-1110 QYEFGSDKWIEYQNM
+1110 
-1125 IALLPRYK
+1125 
-1133 NGGNLDYYSV
+1133 GGTLDYFFI

-1189 LEEVVVTRK
+1189 LEKVIVTRK
-1198 SPSRIRRIDSE
+1198 SPSRIRRIDSG

-1220 KPMNKP
+1220 KPMNTS
-1226 SLNTPITKSSTGS
+1226 SLNIPITKSSTGS

-1370 NNLIRR
+1370 NNLMRR

-1383 RLATTE
+1383 RLAITE

-1426 NNARKVNEQLLD
+1426 NNARKVNEKLLD

>member
-18 EEYNKKKQELQD
+18 EEYNKRKQELQD

-65 DSRSLKNSYRR
+65 DSRNLKNSYRR

-86 RFLDALNKG
+86 RFLDALSKG

-169 INQEVYN
+169 INQEIYN

-226 FIEDLSQGRDGNP
+226 FIEDLSQGRNGDP

-253 FGDYIWKYIFGSS
+253 FGDYIWKYIFGDSNQQNSS
-266 DRGTSTTQES
+266 IQGST
-276 SKSPDEIKKEEDEIR
+276 KSEEQIKKEEEEIR

-296 PENAPLKYN
+296 PENAPLSYN

-317 LREIDPSGNLIG
+317 LRERDSSGNLVG
-329 LRGHFPFESN
+329 LRGYFPFESN

-447 VESYLSSGRPY
+447 VESYLNTGRPY
-458 KSTGIYAIN
+458 KSKSIYAIN

-519 FLADLYSKYGL
+519 FLANLYSKYFNINSQYLGA
-530 YDNEIKPFLGLKY
+530 NEAKGETT
-543 APMSNYAG
+543 AG
-551 TGYIPSGVGMYQEGG
+551 GIPIRYQEGG

-608 AGLASTAAF
+608 AGLASTAAL

-670 TVAKGAK
+670 TIAKGAK
-677 VTKAIKTAAPI
+677 VTKAIKIAAPI

-764 EISFKNNEVEGF
+764 EVLFKNNEVEGF

-879 QISGAPTVVYHGPL
+879 QISGAPTVVYHGKL
-893 TEKVPGKL
+893 TEKAPGKINL
-901 TNVRAPRS
+901 RAPRS
-909 EILEE
+909 EILEQ
-914 KEKLIHRVVN
+914 KEQLIHNVVN
-924 PTKGANDA
+924 PTKGPTDA
-932 TLNSTLLES
+932 ELNSSILEQ
-941 MQSTPFGTTRS
+941 MQFTPFGTTRR
-952 LVEPSGKATRV
+952 LAEPSGRASRM
-963 TKSDIRKAD
+963 TKSDVKKARD
-972 AKKFRESDEG
+972 KIYIYSNEG
-982 KAIIAAN
+982 KAEIAKN
-989 KQKLEDVRRRKQLAY
+989 KQKLEEAKKRRQLAY

-1017 YKEENKNLSKI
+1017 YKEENKNLSRI
-1028 VTNSGGKINNQNNKK
+1028 VTTPNESVSNQNDERILN
-1043 ISELLRISE
+1043 LLIKAE
-1052 LRRKRDI
+1052 EDAALRKRI
-1059 EEAKRLNE
+1059 NAQEYQA
-1067 LGYRKE
+1067 
-1073 AEHLS
+1073 AS
-1078 KIVSGIN
+1078 KHFS
-1085 KPIDNIN
+1085 
-1092 KKKLTNLKI
+1092 KKKTISKKKSKDI
-1101 RNTYARLRD
+1101 GDRLPKKHKD
-1110 QYEFGSDKWIEYQNM
+1110 
-1125 IALLPRYK
+1125 
-1133 NGGNLDYYSV
+1133 GGTLDYFFI

-1198 SPSRIRRIDSE
+1198 SPSRIRRIDSG

-1226 SLNTPITKSSTGS
+1226 SLNTPITKSLTGS

-1370 NNLIRR
+1370 NNLMRR

-1404 NANIWDTF
+1404 NTNIWDTF

>member
-86 RFLDALNKG
+86 RFLDALSKG

-138 LTEYSNTLQEPDKID
+138 LTEYSNTLQEPNKID

-176 RKTTSERI
+176 RKNTSERI

-190 LESNR
+190 LENNR

-226 FIEDLSQGRDGNP
+226 FIEDLSQGRNGDP

-253 FGDYIWKYIFGSS
+253 FGDYIWKYIFGDSNQQNSS
-266 DRGTSTTQES
+266 TQGST
-276 SKSPDEIKKEEDEIR
+276 KSEEQIKKEEDEIR
-291 KVNNL
+291 KTNNL
-296 PENAPLKYN
+296 PEGAPLSYN

-317 LREIDPSGNLIG
+317 LREIDSSGNLVG
-329 LRGHFPFESN
+329 LRGYFPFESN

-432 AVEDYEFIGINNPQN
+432 AVEDYEFVGINNPQN

-519 FLADLYSKYGL
+519 FLANLYSKYFNINSQYLGA
-530 YDNEIKPFLGLKY
+530 NEAKGETT
-543 APMSNYAG
+543 AG
-551 TGYIPSGVGMYQEGG
+551 GIPIRYQEGG

-670 TVAKGAK
+670 TMAKGAK

-764 EISFKNNEVEGF
+764 EVLFKNNEVEGF
-776 NKMSTEDKLTTVK
+776 NKMSTEGKLTTVK

-879 QISGAPTVVYHGPL
+879 QTLGAPTVVYHGKL
-893 TEKVPGKL
+893 TEKAPGKINL
-901 TNVRAPRS
+901 RAPRS
-909 EILEE
+909 EILEQ
-914 KEKLIHRVVN
+914 KEQLIHNVVN
-924 PTKGANDA
+924 PTKGPTDA
-932 TLNSTLLES
+932 ELNSSILEQ
-941 MQSTPFGTTRS
+941 MQFTPFGTTRP
-952 LVEPSGKATRV
+952 LTEPSGKASRM
-963 TKSDIRKAD
+963 TKSDVRKTQ
-972 AKKFRESDEG
+972 AKLWRESEEG
-982 KAIIAAN
+982 KATLAKN
-989 KQKLEDVRRRKQLAY
+989 KQKLENEKRRRQLAY

-1017 YKEENKNLSKI
+1017 YKEENKNLSRI
-1028 VTNSGGKINNQNNKK
+1028 VTTPNESVSNQNDERILN
-1043 ISELLRISE
+1043 LLSKAE
-1052 LRRKRDI
+1052 EDAVLRKRI
-1059 EEAKRLNE
+1059 NAQEYQA
-1067 LGYRKE
+1067 
-1073 AEHLS
+1073 AS
-1078 KIVSGIN
+1078 KHSS
-1085 KPIDNIN
+1085 
-1092 KKKLTNLKI
+1092 KKKTVSKKKSKDVGD
-1101 RNTYARLRD
+1101 RLPKKHKD
-1110 QYEFGSDKWIEYQNM
+1110 
-1125 IALLPRYK
+1125 
-1133 NGGNLDYYSV
+1133 GGTLDYFFI

-1157 SKEWIEANKKV
+1157 SKEWIEANKNV

-1226 SLNTPITKSSTGS
+1226 SLNTSITKSSTGS

-1506 LGLSGQYPKVFRFG
+1506 LGLSGQYPKVFKFG

>member
-18 EEYNKKKQELQD
+18 EEYNKRKQELQD

-86 RFLDALNKG
+86 RFLDALSKG

-138 LTEYSNTLQEPDKID
+138 LTEYSNTLQEPNKID

-176 RKTTSERI
+176 RKNTSERI

-190 LESNR
+190 LENNR

-266 DRGTSTTQES
+266 DQGTSTTQES

-447 VESYLSSGRPY
+447 VESYLNTGRPY
-458 KSTGIYAIN
+458 KSKSIYAIN

-519 FLADLYSKYGL
+519 FLADLYSKYFNINSQYLGA
-530 YDNEIKPFLGLKY
+530 NEAKGETT
-543 APMSNYAG
+543 AG
-551 TGYIPSGVGMYQEGG
+551 GIPIRYQEGG

-670 TVAKGAK
+670 TMAKGAK

-879 QISGAPTVVYHGPL
+879 QTLGAPTVVYHGKL
-893 TEKVPGKL
+893 TEKAPGKINL
-901 TNVRAPRS
+901 RAPRS
-909 EILEE
+909 EILEQ
-914 KEKLIHRVVN
+914 KEQLIHNVVN
-924 PTKGANDA
+924 PTKGPTDA
-932 TLNSTLLES
+932 ELNSSLLEQ
-941 MQSTPFGTTRS
+941 MQFTPFGTTRP
-952 LVEPSGKATRV
+952 LTEPSGKASRM
-963 TKSDIRKAD
+963 TKSDVRKTQ
-972 AKKFRESDEG
+972 AKLWRESEEG
-982 KAIIAAN
+982 KATLAKN
-989 KQKLEDVRRRKQLAY
+989 KQKLENEKRRKQLAY

-1017 YKEENKNLSKI
+1017 YKEENKNLSRI
-1028 VTNSGGKINNQNNKK
+1028 VTTPNESVSNQNDERILN
-1043 ISELLRISE
+1043 LLSKAE
-1052 LRRKRDI
+1052 EDAVLRKRI
-1059 EEAKRLNE
+1059 NAQEYQA
-1067 LGYRKE
+1067 
-1073 AEHLS
+1073 AS
-1078 KIVSGIN
+1078 KHSS
-1085 KPIDNIN
+1085 
-1092 KKKLTNLKI
+1092 KKKTVSKKKSKDV
-1101 RNTYARLRD
+1101 RDRLPKKHKD
-1110 QYEFGSDKWIEYQNM
+1110 
-1125 IALLPRYK
+1125 
-1133 NGGNLDYYSV
+1133 GGTLDYFFI

-1157 SKEWIEANKKV
+1157 SKEWIEANKNV

>member
-86 RFLDALNKG
+86 RFLDALSKG

-138 LTEYSNTLQEPDKID
+138 LTEYSNTLQEPNKID
-153 VSWNPRE
+153 ISWNPRE

-176 RKTTSERI
+176 RKNTSERI

-190 LESNR
+190 LENNR

-226 FIEDLSQGRDGNP
+226 FIEDLSQGRNGDP

-253 FGDYIWKYIFGSS
+253 FGDYIWKYIFGDSNQQNSS
-266 DRGTSTTQES
+266 TQGSTKFEEQ
-276 SKSPDEIKKEEDEIR
+276 IKKEEDEIR
-291 KVNNL
+291 KTNNL
-296 PENAPLKYN
+296 PEGAPLSYN

-329 LRGHFPFESN
+329 LRGYFPFESN

-447 VESYLSSGRPY
+447 VESYLNTGRPY
-458 KSTGIYAIN
+458 KSKSIYAIN

-519 FLADLYSKYGL
+519 FLADLYSKYFNINSQYLGA
-530 YDNEIKPFLGLKY
+530 NEAKGETT
-543 APMSNYAG
+543 AG
-551 TGYIPSGVGMYQEGG
+551 GIPIRYQEGG

-866 IQKQLEDNNIYLG
+866 IQKQLKDNNIYLG
-879 QISGAPTVVYHGPL
+879 QTLGAPTVVYHGKL
-893 TEKVPGKL
+893 TEKAPGKINL
-901 TNVRAPRS
+901 RAPRS
-909 EILEE
+909 EILEQ
-914 KEKLIHRVVN
+914 KEQLIHNVVN
-924 PTKGANDA
+924 PTKGPTDA
-932 TLNSTLLES
+932 ELNSSILEQ
-941 MQSTPFGTTRS
+941 MQFTPFGTTRP
-952 LVEPSGKATRV
+952 LTEPSGKASRM
-963 TKSDIRKAD
+963 TKSDVRKTQ
-972 AKKFRESDEG
+972 AKLWRESEEG
-982 KAIIAAN
+982 KATLAKN
-989 KQKLEDVRRRKQLAY
+989 KQKLENEKRRRQLAY

-1017 YKEENKNLSKI
+1017 YKEENKNLSRI
-1028 VTNSGGKINNQNNKK
+1028 VTTPNESVSNQNDERILN
-1043 ISELLRISE
+1043 LLSKAE
-1052 LRRKRDI
+1052 EDAVLRKRI
-1059 EEAKRLNE
+1059 NAQEYQA
-1067 LGYRKE
+1067 
-1073 AEHLS
+1073 AS
-1078 KIVSGIN
+1078 KHSS
-1085 KPIDNIN
+1085 
-1092 KKKLTNLKI
+1092 KKKTVSKKKSKDVGD
-1101 RNTYARLRD
+1101 RLPKKHKD
-1110 QYEFGSDKWIEYQNM
+1110 
-1125 IALLPRYK
+1125 
-1133 NGGNLDYYSV
+1133 GGTLDYFFI

-1157 SKEWIEANKKV
+1157 SKEWIEANKNV

-1506 LGLSGQYPKVFRFG
+1506 LGLSGQYPKIFRFG

>member
-18 EEYNKKKQELQD
+18 EEYNKRKQELQD

-52 EAKEKLQNWVSSD
+52 EAKEKLQNWVSSN
-65 DSRSLKNSYRR
+65 DSRNLKNSYRR

-86 RFLDALNKG
+86 RFLDALSKG

-176 RKTTSERI
+176 RKNTSERI

-190 LESNR
+190 LENNR
-195 GRFYE
+195 RRFYE

-213 ENLPFKSIQEYDQ
+213 ENLPFKSIQGYDQ
-226 FIEDLSQGRDGNP
+226 FIEDLSQGRNGDP

-253 FGDYIWKYIFGSS
+253 FGDYIWKYIFGDSNQQNSS
-266 DRGTSTTQES
+266 TQGST
-276 SKSPDEIKKEEDEIR
+276 KSEEQIKKEEDEIR
-291 KVNNL
+291 KTNNL
-296 PENAPLKYN
+296 PENAPLSYN

-317 LREIDPSGNLIG
+317 LREKDSSGNLVG
-329 LRGHFPFESN
+329 LRGYFPFESN

-479 YNQGYLQFSPTSNYP
+479 YNQGYLQFNPTSNYP

-677 VTKAIKTAAPI
+677 VTKAIKIAAPI

-719 RLLANGLNAVTGIGR
+719 RLLANGLNAVTGISR

-879 QISGAPTVVYHGPL
+879 QTLGAPTVVYHGKL
-893 TEKVPGKL
+893 TEKAPGKINL
-901 TNVRAPRS
+901 RAPRS
-909 EILEE
+909 EILEQ
-914 KEKLIHRVVN
+914 KEQLIHNVVN
-924 PTKGANDA
+924 PTKGPTDA
-932 TLNSTLLES
+932 ELNSSILEQ
-941 MQSTPFGTTRS
+941 MQFTPFGTTRR
-952 LVEPSGKATRV
+952 LAEPSGKASRM
-963 TKSDIRKAD
+963 TKSDVKKARD
-972 AKKFRESDEG
+972 KIYIYSNEG
-982 KAIIAAN
+982 KAEIAKN
-989 KQKLEDVRRRKQLAY
+989 KQKLEEAKKRRQLAY

-1017 YKEENKNLSKI
+1017 YKEENKNLSRI
-1028 VTNSGGKINNQNNKK
+1028 VTTPNESVSNQNDERILN
-1043 ISELLRISE
+1043 LLIKAE
-1052 LRRKRDI
+1052 EDAALRKRI
-1059 EEAKRLNE
+1059 NAQEYQA
-1067 LGYRKE
+1067 
-1073 AEHLS
+1073 AS
-1078 KIVSGIN
+1078 KHSS
-1085 KPIDNIN
+1085 
-1092 KKKLTNLKI
+1092 KKKTVSKKKSKDVGD
-1101 RNTYARLRD
+1101 RLPKKHKD
-1110 QYEFGSDKWIEYQNM
+1110 
-1125 IALLPRYK
+1125 
-1133 NGGNLDYYSV
+1133 GGTLDYFFI

-1198 SPSRIRRIDSE
+1198 SPSRIRRIDSG

-1265 SAIQK
+1265 SAVQK
-1270 TAANNKIYKTLKKD
+1270 TAANNKIYKTLRKN

-1323 PLTSDADRQ
+1323 PLTSDADKQ

-1370 NNLIRR
+1370 NNLMRR

-1426 NNARKVNEQLLD
+1426 NNARKVNEKLLD

>member
-18 EEYNKKKQELQD
+18 EEYNKRKQELQD

-226 FIEDLSQGRDGNP
+226 FIEDLSQGRNGDP

-253 FGDYIWKYIFGSS
+253 FGDYIWKYIFGDSNQQNSS
-266 DRGTSTTQES
+266 TQGST
-276 SKSPDEIKKEEDEIR
+276 KSEEQIKKEEDEIR
-291 KVNNL
+291 KTNNL
-296 PENAPLKYN
+296 PEGAPLSYN

-317 LREIDPSGNLIG
+317 LREIDSSGNLVG
-329 LRGHFPFESN
+329 LRGYFPFESN

-447 VESYLSSGRPY
+447 VESYLNTGRPY
-458 KSTGIYAIN
+458 KSKSIYAIN

-494 GISSINLNKLNVNP
+494 GISSINLNKLNINP

-519 FLADLYSKYGL
+519 FLADLYSKYFNINSQYLGA
-530 YDNEIKPFLGLKY
+530 NEAKGETT
-543 APMSNYAG
+543 AG
-551 TGYIPSGVGMYQEGG
+551 GIPIRYQEGG

-670 TVAKGAK
+670 TMAKGAK

-764 EISFKNNEVEGF
+764 EVLFKNNEVEGF
-776 NKMSTEDKLTTVK
+776 NKMSTEDKLTTVR
-789 TKLKSQYTDLTDE
+789 TKLESQYKDLTDE

-879 QISGAPTVVYHGPL
+879 QTLGAPTVVYHGKL
-893 TEKVPGKL
+893 TEKAPGKINL
-901 TNVRAPRS
+901 RAPRS
-909 EILEE
+909 EILEQ
-914 KEKLIHRVVN
+914 KEQLIHNVVN
-924 PTKGANDA
+924 PTKGPTDA
-932 TLNSTLLES
+932 ELNSSLLEQ
-941 MQSTPFGTTRS
+941 MQFTPFGTTRP
-952 LVEPSGKATRV
+952 LTEPSGKASRM
-963 TKSDIRKAD
+963 TKSDVRKTQ
-972 AKKFRESDEG
+972 AKLWRESEEG
-982 KAIIAAN
+982 KATLAKT
-989 KQKLEDVRRRKQLAY
+989 KQKLENEKRRKQLAY
-1004 LKGQETKRRNELG
+1004 LKGQET
-1017 YKEENKNLSKI
+1017 
-1028 VTNSGGKINNQNNKK
+1028 
-1043 ISELLRISE
+1043 
-1052 LRRKRDI
+1052 
-1059 EEAKRLNE
+1059 KRLNE

>member
-76 RGSGVDASYN
+76 RGFGVDASYN
-86 RFLDALNKG
+86 RFLDALSKG

-138 LTEYSNTLQEPDKID
+138 LTEYSNTLQEPNKID

-176 RKTTSERI
+176 RKNTSERI

-190 LESNR
+190 LENNR

-226 FIEDLSQGRDGNP
+226 FIEDLSQGRNGDP

-253 FGDYIWKYIFGSS
+253 FGDYIWKYIFGDSNQQNSS
-266 DRGTSTTQES
+266 TQGST
-276 SKSPDEIKKEEDEIR
+276 KSEEQIKKEEDEIR
-291 KVNNL
+291 KTNNL
-296 PENAPLKYN
+296 PEGAPLSYN

-317 LREIDPSGNLIG
+317 LREIDSSGNLVG
-329 LRGHFPFESN
+329 LRGYFPFESN

-360 KDYVGSNVKYLND
+360 KDYVSSNVKYLND

-432 AVEDYEFIGINNPQN
+432 AAEDYEFVGINNPQN
-447 VESYLSSGRPY
+447 VESYLNTGRPY
-458 KSTGIYAIN
+458 KSKSIYAIN

-519 FLADLYSKYGL
+519 FLANLYSKYFNINSQYLGA
-530 YDNEIKPFLGLKY
+530 NEAKGETT
-543 APMSNYAG
+543 AG
-551 TGYIPSGVGMYQEGG
+551 GIPIRYQEGG

-670 TVAKGAK
+670 TMAKGAK

-879 QISGAPTVVYHGPL
+879 QTLGAPTVVYHGKL
-893 TEKVPGKL
+893 TEKAPGKINL
-901 TNVRAPRS
+901 RAPRS
-909 EILEE
+909 EILEQ
-914 KEKLIHRVVN
+914 KEQLIHNVVN
-924 PTKGANDA
+924 PTKGPTDA
-932 TLNSTLLES
+932 ELNSSILEQ
-941 MQSTPFGTTRS
+941 MQFTPFGTTRP
-952 LVEPSGKATRV
+952 LTEPSGKASRV
-963 TKSDIRKAD
+963 TKSDVRKTQ
-972 AKKFRESDEG
+972 AKLWRESEEG
-982 KAIIAAN
+982 KATLAKN
-989 KQKLEDVRRRKQLAY
+989 KQKLENEKRRRQSAY

-1017 YKEENKNLSKI
+1017 YKEENKNLSRI
-1028 VTNSGGKINNQNNKK
+1028 VTTPNESVSNQNDERILN
-1043 ISELLRISE
+1043 LLIKAE
-1052 LRRKRDI
+1052 EDAVLRKRI
-1059 EEAKRLNE
+1059 NAQEYQA
-1067 LGYRKE
+1067 
-1073 AEHLS
+1073 AS
-1078 KIVSGIN
+1078 KHSS
-1085 KPIDNIN
+1085 
-1092 KKKLTNLKI
+1092 KKKTVSKKKSKDVGD
-1101 RNTYARLRD
+1101 RLPKKHKD
-1110 QYEFGSDKWIEYQNM
+1110 
-1125 IALLPRYK
+1125 
-1133 NGGNLDYYSV
+1133 GGTLDYFFI

-1157 SKEWIEANKKV
+1157 SKEWIEANKNV

>member
-18 EEYNKKKQELQD
+18 EEYNKRKQELQD

-46 KKYDIK
+46 KKYNIK

-65 DSRSLKNSYRR
+65 DSRNLKNSYRR

-86 RFLDALNKG
+86 RFLDALSKG

-226 FIEDLSQGRDGNP
+226 FIEDLSQGRNGDP

-253 FGDYIWKYIFGSS
+253 FGDYIWKYIFGDSNQQNSS
-266 DRGTSTTQES
+266 IQGST
-276 SKSPDEIKKEEDEIR
+276 KSEEQIKKEEEEIR

-296 PENAPLKYN
+296 PENAPLSYN

-317 LREIDPSGNLIG
+317 LRERDSSGNLVG
-329 LRGHFPFESN
+329 LRGYFPFESN

-360 KDYVGSNVKYLND
+360 KDYVSSNVKYLND

-432 AVEDYEFIGINNPQN
+432 AAEDYEFVGINNPQN
-447 VESYLSSGRPY
+447 VESYLNTGRPY
-458 KSTGIYAIN
+458 KSKSIYAIN

-519 FLADLYSKYGL
+519 FLANLYSKYFNINSQYLGA
-530 YDNEIKPFLGLKY
+530 NEAKGETT
-543 APMSNYAG
+543 AG
-551 TGYIPSGVGMYQEGG
+551 GIPIRYQEGG

-670 TVAKGAK
+670 TMAKGAK

-734 NVAGKK
+734 NIAGKK

-764 EISFKNNEVEGF
+764 EVLFKNNEVEGF

-879 QISGAPTVVYHGPL
+879 QISGAPTVVYHGKL
-893 TEKVPGKL
+893 TEKAPGKINL
-901 TNVRAPRS
+901 RAPRS
-909 EILEE
+909 EILEQ
-914 KEKLIHRVVN
+914 KEQLIHNVVN
-924 PTKGANDA
+924 PTKGPTDA
-932 TLNSTLLES
+932 ELNSSILEQ
-941 MQSTPFGTTRS
+941 MQFTPFGTTRR
-952 LVEPSGKATRV
+952 LAEPSGRASRM
-963 TKSDIRKAD
+963 TKSDVKKARD
-972 AKKFRESDEG
+972 KIYIYSNEG
-982 KAIIAAN
+982 KAEIAKN
-989 KQKLEDVRRRKQLAY
+989 KQKLEEAKKRRQLAY

-1017 YKEENKNLSKI
+1017 YKEENKNLSRI
-1028 VTNSGGKINNQNNKK
+1028 VTTPNESVSNQNDERILN
-1043 ISELLRISE
+1043 LLIKAE
-1052 LRRKRDI
+1052 EDAALRKRI
-1059 EEAKRLNE
+1059 NAQEYQA
-1067 LGYRKE
+1067 
-1073 AEHLS
+1073 AS
-1078 KIVSGIN
+1078 KHSS
-1085 KPIDNIN
+1085 
-1092 KKKLTNLKI
+1092 KKKTVSKKKSKDI
-1101 RNTYARLRD
+1101 GDRLPKKHKD
-1110 QYEFGSDKWIEYQNM
+1110 
-1125 IALLPRYK
+1125 
-1133 NGGNLDYYSV
+1133 GGTLDYFFI

-1220 KPMNKP
+1220 KSMNTP

-1239 NIESQNYLPTKSS
+1239 NVESQNYLPTKSS

-1370 NNLIRR
+1370 NNLMRR

-1383 RLATTE
+1383 RLAITE

-1426 NNARKVNEQLLD
+1426 NNARKVHEKLLD

>member
-18 EEYNKKKQELQD
+18 EEYNKRKQELQD

-86 RFLDALNKG
+86 RFLDALSKG

-138 LTEYSNTLQEPDKID
+138 LTEYSNTLQEPNKID

-176 RKTTSERI
+176 RKNTSERI

-190 LESNR
+190 LENNR

-226 FIEDLSQGRDGNP
+226 FIEDLSQGRNGDP

-253 FGDYIWKYIFGSS
+253 FGDYIWKYIFGDSNQQNSS
-266 DRGTSTTQES
+266 TQGST
-276 SKSPDEIKKEEDEIR
+276 KSEEQIKKEEDEIR
-291 KVNNL
+291 KTNNL
-296 PENAPLKYN
+296 PEGAPLSYN

-317 LREIDPSGNLIG
+317 LREIDSSGNLVG
-329 LRGHFPFESN
+329 LRGYFPFESN

-447 VESYLSSGRPY
+447 VESYLNTGRPY
-458 KSTGIYAIN
+458 KSKSIYAIN

-519 FLADLYSKYGL
+519 FLANLYSKYFNINSQYLGA
-530 YDNEIKPFLGLKY
+530 NEAKGETT
-543 APMSNYAG
+543 AG
-551 TGYIPSGVGMYQEGG
+551 GIPIRYQEGG

-670 TVAKGAK
+670 TMAKGAK

-879 QISGAPTVVYHGPL
+879 QTLGAPTVVYHGKL
-893 TEKVPGKL
+893 TEKAPGKINL
-901 TNVRAPRS
+901 RAPRS
-909 EILEE
+909 EILEQ
-914 KEKLIHRVVN
+914 KEQLIHNVVN
-924 PTKGANDA
+924 PTKGSTDA
-932 TLNSTLLES
+932 ELNSSLLEQ
-941 MQSTPFGTTRS
+941 MQFTPFGTTRP
-952 LVEPSGKATRV
+952 LTEPSGKASRV
-963 TKSDIRKAD
+963 TKSDVRKTQ
-972 AKKFRESDEG
+972 AKLWRESEEG
-982 KAIIAAN
+982 KATLTKN
-989 KQKLEDVRRRKQLAY
+989 KQKLENEKRRRQLAY

-1017 YKEENKNLSKI
+1017 YKEENKNLSRI
-1028 VTNSGGKINNQNNKK
+1028 VTTPNESVSNQNDERILN
-1043 ISELLRISE
+1043 LLIKAE
-1052 LRRKRDI
+1052 EDAVLRKRI
-1059 EEAKRLNE
+1059 NAQEYQA
-1067 LGYRKE
+1067 
-1073 AEHLS
+1073 AS
-1078 KIVSGIN
+1078 KHSS
-1085 KPIDNIN
+1085 
-1092 KKKLTNLKI
+1092 KKKTVSKKKSKDVGD
-1101 RNTYARLRD
+1101 RLPKKHKD
-1110 QYEFGSDKWIEYQNM
+1110 
-1125 IALLPRYK
+1125 
-1133 NGGNLDYYSV
+1133 GGTLDYFFI

-1157 SKEWIEANKKV
+1157 SKEWIEANKNV

-1376 EEAANRN
+1376 EEAANKN

>member
-18 EEYNKKKQELQD
+18 EEYNKRKQELQD

-86 RFLDALNKG
+86 RFLDALSKG

-138 LTEYSNTLQEPDKID
+138 LTEYSNTLQEPNKID

-176 RKTTSERI
+176 RKNTSERI

-190 LESNR
+190 LENNR

-226 FIEDLSQGRDGNP
+226 FIEDLSQGRNGDP

-253 FGDYIWKYIFGSS
+253 FGDYIWKYIFGDSNQQNSS
-266 DRGTSTTQES
+266 TQGST
-276 SKSPDEIKKEEDEIR
+276 KSEEQIKKEEDEIR
-291 KVNNL
+291 KTNNL
-296 PENAPLKYN
+296 PEGAPLSYN

-317 LREIDPSGNLIG
+317 LREIDSSGNLVG
-329 LRGHFPFESN
+329 LRGYFPFESN

-360 KDYVGSNVKYLND
+360 KNYVGSNVKYLND

-447 VESYLSSGRPY
+447 VESYLNTGRPY
-458 KSTGIYAIN
+458 KSKSIYAIN

-494 GISSINLNKLNVNP
+494 GISSINLNKLNINP

-519 FLADLYSKYGL
+519 FLADLYSKYFNINSQYLGA
-530 YDNEIKPFLGLKY
+530 NEAKGETT
-543 APMSNYAG
+543 AG
-551 TGYIPSGVGMYQEGG
+551 GIPIRYQEGG

-670 TVAKGAK
+670 TMAKGAK

-734 NVAGKK
+734 NIAGKK

-941 MQSTPFGTTRS
+941 MQSTPFGTTRP

-989 KQKLEDVRRRKQLAY
+989 KQKLEDARRRKQLAY
-1004 LKGQETKRRNELG
+1004 LRGQETKRRNELG
-1017 YKEENKNLSKI
+1017 YKEENKNLSGI
-1028 VTNSGGKINNQNNKK
+1028 VTTPNESVSNQNDERILN
-1043 ISELLRISE
+1043 LLIKAE
-1052 LRRKRDI
+1052 EDAVLRKRI
-1059 EEAKRLNE
+1059 NAQEYQA
-1067 LGYRKE
+1067 
-1073 AEHLS
+1073 AS
-1078 KIVSGIN
+1078 KHSS
-1085 KPIDNIN
+1085 
-1092 KKKLTNLKI
+1092 KKKTVSKKKSKDVGD
-1101 RNTYARLRD
+1101 RLPKKHKD
-1110 QYEFGSDKWIEYQNM
+1110 
-1125 IALLPRYK
+1125 
-1133 NGGNLDYYSV
+1133 GGTLDYFFI

-1157 SKEWIEANKKV
+1157 SKEWIEANKNV

-1226 SLNTPITKSSTGS
+1226 SLNTSITKSSTGS

>member
-18 EEYNKKKQELQD
+18 EEYNKRKQELQD

-138 LTEYSNTLQEPDKID
+138 LTEYSNTLQEPNKID

-176 RKTTSERI
+176 RKNTSERI

-190 LESNR
+190 LENNR

-226 FIEDLSQGRDGNP
+226 FIEDLSQGRNGDP

-253 FGDYIWKYIFGSS
+253 FGDYIWKYIFGDSNQQNSS
-266 DRGTSTTQES
+266 TQGST
-276 SKSPDEIKKEEDEIR
+276 KSEEQIKKEEDEIR

-296 PENAPLKYN
+296 PENSPLSYN

-317 LREIDPSGNLIG
+317 LREIDSSGNLVG
-329 LRGHFPFESN
+329 LRGYFPFESN

-447 VESYLSSGRPY
+447 VESYLNTGRPY
-458 KSTGIYAIN
+458 KSKSIYAIN

-519 FLADLYSKYGL
+519 FLADLYSKYFNINSQYLGA
-530 YDNEIKPFLGLKY
+530 NEAKGETT
-543 APMSNYAG
+543 AG
-551 TGYIPSGVGMYQEGG
+551 GIPIRYQEGG

-670 TVAKGAK
+670 TMAKGAK

-879 QISGAPTVVYHGPL
+879 QTLGAPTVVYHGKL
-893 TEKVPGKL
+893 TEKAPGKINL
-901 TNVRAPRS
+901 RAPRS
-909 EILEE
+909 EILEQ
-914 KEKLIHRVVN
+914 KEQLIHNVVN
-924 PTKGANDA
+924 PTKGPTDA
-932 TLNSTLLES
+932 ELNSSILEQ
-941 MQSTPFGTTRS
+941 MQFTPFGTTRP
-952 LVEPSGKATRV
+952 LTEPSGKASRV
-963 TKSDIRKAD
+963 TKSDVRKTQ
-972 AKKFRESDEG
+972 AKLWRESEEG
-982 KAIIAAN
+982 KATLAKN
-989 KQKLEDVRRRKQLAY
+989 KQKLENEKRRRQLAY

-1017 YKEENKNLSKI
+1017 YKEENKNLSRI
-1028 VTNSGGKINNQNNKK
+1028 VTTPNESVSNQNDERILN
-1043 ISELLRISE
+1043 LLIKAE
-1052 LRRKRDI
+1052 EDAVLRKRI
-1059 EEAKRLNE
+1059 NAQEYQA
-1067 LGYRKE
+1067 
-1073 AEHLS
+1073 AS
-1078 KIVSGIN
+1078 KHSS
-1085 KPIDNIN
+1085 
-1092 KKKLTNLKI
+1092 KKKTVSKKKSKDVGD
-1101 RNTYARLRD
+1101 RLPKKHKD
-1110 QYEFGSDKWIEYQNM
+1110 
-1125 IALLPRYK
+1125 
-1133 NGGNLDYYSV
+1133 GGTLDYFFI

-1157 SKEWIEANKKV
+1157 SKEWIEANKNV

-1220 KPMNKP
+1220 KPMNTS

>member
-86 RFLDALNKG
+86 RFLDALSKG

-138 LTEYSNTLQEPDKID
+138 LTEYSNTLQEPNKID

-176 RKTTSERI
+176 RKNTSERI

-190 LESNR
+190 LENNR

-226 FIEDLSQGRDGNP
+226 FIEDLSQGRNGDP

-253 FGDYIWKYIFGSS
+253 FGDYIWKYIFGDSNQQNSS
-266 DRGTSTTQES
+266 TQGST
-276 SKSPDEIKKEEDEIR
+276 KSEEQIKKEEDEIR
-291 KVNNL
+291 KTNNL
-296 PENAPLKYN
+296 PEGAPLSYN

-317 LREIDPSGNLIG
+317 LREIDSSGNLVG
-329 LRGHFPFESN
+329 LRGYFPFESN

-447 VESYLSSGRPY
+447 VESYLNTGRPY
-458 KSTGIYAIN
+458 KSKSIYAIN

-519 FLADLYSKYGL
+519 FLANLYSKYFNINSQYLGA
-530 YDNEIKPFLGLKY
+530 NEAKGETT
-543 APMSNYAG
+543 AG
-551 TGYIPSGVGMYQEGG
+551 GIPIRYQEGG

-670 TVAKGAK
+670 TMAKGAK

-879 QISGAPTVVYHGPL
+879 QTLGAPTVVYHGKL
-893 TEKVPGKL
+893 TEKAPGKINL
-901 TNVRAPRS
+901 RAPRS
-909 EILEE
+909 EILEQ
-914 KEKLIHRVVN
+914 KEQLIHNVVN
-924 PTKGANDA
+924 PTKGPTDA
-932 TLNSTLLES
+932 ELNSSILEQ
-941 MQSTPFGTTRS
+941 MQFTPFGTTRP
-952 LVEPSGKATRV
+952 LTEPSGKASRV
-963 TKSDIRKAD
+963 TKSDVKKTQ
-972 AKKFRESDEG
+972 AKLWRESEEG
-982 KAIIAAN
+982 KATLAKN
-989 KQKLEDVRRRKQLAY
+989 KQKLENEKRRRQLAY

-1017 YKEENKNLSKI
+1017 YKEENKNLSRI
-1028 VTNSGGKINNQNNKK
+1028 VTTPNESVSNQNDERILN
-1043 ISELLRISE
+1043 LLIKAE
-1052 LRRKRDI
+1052 EDAVLRKRI
-1059 EEAKRLNE
+1059 NAQEYQA
-1067 LGYRKE
+1067 
-1073 AEHLS
+1073 AS
-1078 KIVSGIN
+1078 KHSS
-1085 KPIDNIN
+1085 
-1092 KKKLTNLKI
+1092 KKKTVSKKKSKDVGD
-1101 RNTYARLRD
+1101 RLPKKHKD
-1110 QYEFGSDKWIEYQNM
+1110 
-1125 IALLPRYK
+1125 
-1133 NGGNLDYYSV
+1133 GGTLDYFFI

-1157 SKEWIEANKKV
+1157 SKEWIEANKNV

-1214 TFDFNL
+1214 TLDFNL
-1220 KPMNKP
+1220 KPMNTS

>member
-65 DSRSLKNSYRR
+65 DSRSLKDSYRR

-86 RFLDALNKG
+86 RFLDALSKG

-138 LTEYSNTLQEPDKID
+138 LTEYSNTLQEPNKID

-226 FIEDLSQGRDGNP
+226 FIEDLSQGRNGDP

-253 FGDYIWKYIFGSS
+253 FGDYIWKYIFGDSNQQNSS
-266 DRGTSTTQES
+266 TQGST
-276 SKSPDEIKKEEDEIR
+276 KSEEQIKKEEDEIR
-291 KVNNL
+291 KTNNL
-296 PENAPLKYN
+296 PEGAPLSYN

-317 LREIDPSGNLIG
+317 LREIDSSGNLVG
-329 LRGHFPFESN
+329 LRGYFPFESN

-360 KDYVGSNVKYLND
+360 KDYVSSNVKYLND

-432 AVEDYEFIGINNPQN
+432 AAEDYEFVGINNPQN
-447 VESYLSSGRPY
+447 VESYLNTGRPY
-458 KSTGIYAIN
+458 KSKSIYAIN

-519 FLADLYSKYGL
+519 FLANLYSKYFNINSQYLGA
-530 YDNEIKPFLGLKY
+530 NEAKGETT
-543 APMSNYAG
+543 AG
-551 TGYIPSGVGMYQEGG
+551 GIPIRYQEGG

-670 TVAKGAK
+670 TMAKGAK

-879 QISGAPTVVYHGPL
+879 QTLGAPTVVYHGKL
-893 TEKVPGKL
+893 TEKAPGKINL
-901 TNVRAPRS
+901 RAPRS
-909 EILEE
+909 EILEQ
-914 KEKLIHRVVN
+914 KEQLIHNVVN
-924 PTKGANDA
+924 PTKGPTDA
-932 TLNSTLLES
+932 ELNSSILEQ
-941 MQSTPFGTTRS
+941 MQFTPFGTTRP
-952 LVEPSGKATRV
+952 LTEPSGKASRV
-963 TKSDIRKAD
+963 TKSDVRKTQ
-972 AKKFRESDEG
+972 AKLWRENEEG
-982 KAIIAAN
+982 KATLAKN
-989 KQKLEDVRRRKQLAY
+989 KQKLENEKRRRQLAY

-1017 YKEENKNLSKI
+1017 YKEENKNLSRI
-1028 VTNSGGKINNQNNKK
+1028 VTTPNESVSNQNDERILN
-1043 ISELLRISE
+1043 LLSKAE
-1052 LRRKRDI
+1052 EDAVLRKRI
-1059 EEAKRLNE
+1059 NAQEYQA
-1067 LGYRKE
+1067 
-1073 AEHLS
+1073 AS
-1078 KIVSGIN
+1078 KHSS
-1085 KPIDNIN
+1085 
-1092 KKKLTNLKI
+1092 KKKTVSKKKSKDVGD
-1101 RNTYARLRD
+1101 RLPKKHKD
-1110 QYEFGSDKWIEYQNM
+1110 
-1125 IALLPRYK
+1125 
-1133 NGGNLDYYSV
+1133 GGTLDYFFI

-1157 SKEWIEANKKV
+1157 SKEWIEANKNV

-1226 SLNTPITKSSTGS
+1226 SLNTSITKSSTGS

-1376 EEAANRN
+1376 EEAANKN

-1426 NNARKVNEQLLD
+1426 NNARKVNEQFLD

>member
-86 RFLDALNKG
+86 RFLDALSKG

-138 LTEYSNTLQEPDKID
+138 LTEYSNTLQEPNKID

-176 RKTTSERI
+176 RKNTSERI

-190 LESNR
+190 LENNR

-226 FIEDLSQGRDGNP
+226 FIEDLSQGRNGDP

-253 FGDYIWKYIFGSS
+253 FGDYIWKYIFGDSNQQNSS
-266 DRGTSTTQES
+266 TQGST
-276 SKSPDEIKKEEDEIR
+276 KSEEQIKKEEDEIR
-291 KVNNL
+291 KTNNL
-296 PENAPLKYN
+296 PEGAPLSYN

-317 LREIDPSGNLIG
+317 LREIDSSGNLVG
-329 LRGHFPFESN
+329 LRGYFPFESN

-447 VESYLSSGRPY
+447 VESYLNTGRPY
-458 KSTGIYAIN
+458 KSKSIYAIN

-519 FLADLYSKYGL
+519 FLADLYSKYFNINSQYLGA
-530 YDNEIKPFLGLKY
+530 NEAKGETT
-543 APMSNYAG
+543 AG
-551 TGYIPSGVGMYQEGG
+551 GIPIRYQEGG

-670 TVAKGAK
+670 TMAKGAK

-879 QISGAPTVVYHGPL
+879 QTLGAPTVVYHGKL
-893 TEKVPGKL
+893 TEKAPGKINL
-901 TNVRAPRS
+901 RAPRS
-909 EILEE
+909 EILEQ
-914 KEKLIHRVVN
+914 KEQLIHNVVN
-924 PTKGANDA
+924 PTKGPTDA
-932 TLNSTLLES
+932 ELNSSILEQ
-941 MQSTPFGTTRS
+941 MQFTPFGTTRP
-952 LVEPSGKATRV
+952 LTEPSGKASRM
-963 TKSDIRKAD
+963 TKSDVRKTQ
-972 AKKFRESDEG
+972 AKLWRESEEG
-982 KAIIAAN
+982 KATLAKN
-989 KQKLEDVRRRKQLAY
+989 KQKLENEKRRRQSAY

-1017 YKEENKNLSKI
+1017 YKEENKNLSRI
-1028 VTNSGGKINNQNNKK
+1028 VTTPNESVSNQNDERILN
-1043 ISELLRISE
+1043 LLSKAE
-1052 LRRKRDI
+1052 EDAVLRKRI
-1059 EEAKRLNE
+1059 NAQEYQA
-1067 LGYRKE
+1067 
-1073 AEHLS
+1073 AS
-1078 KIVSGIN
+1078 KHSS
-1085 KPIDNIN
+1085 
-1092 KKKLTNLKI
+1092 KKKTVSKKKSKDVGD
-1101 RNTYARLRD
+1101 RLPKKHKD
-1110 QYEFGSDKWIEYQNM
+1110 
-1125 IALLPRYK
+1125 
-1133 NGGNLDYYSV
+1133 GGTLDYFFI

-1157 SKEWIEANKKV
+1157 SKEWIEANKNV

-1214 TFDFNL
+1214 TLDFNL
-1220 KPMNKP
+1220 KPMNTS

>member
-76 RGSGVDASYN
+76 RGFGVDASYN
-86 RFLDALNKG
+86 RFLDALSKG

-138 LTEYSNTLQEPDKID
+138 LTEYSNTLQEPNKID

-176 RKTTSERI
+176 RKNTSERI

-190 LESNR
+190 LENNR

-226 FIEDLSQGRDGNP
+226 FIEDLSQGRNGDP

-253 FGDYIWKYIFGSS
+253 FGDYIWKYIFGDSNQQNSS
-266 DRGTSTTQES
+266 TQGST
-276 SKSPDEIKKEEDEIR
+276 KSEEQIKKEEDEIR
-291 KVNNL
+291 KTNNL
-296 PENAPLKYN
+296 PEGAPLSYN

-317 LREIDPSGNLIG
+317 LREIDSSGNLVG
-329 LRGHFPFESN
+329 LRGYFPFESN

-447 VESYLSSGRPY
+447 VESYLNTGRPY
-458 KSTGIYAIN
+458 KSKSIYAIN

-519 FLADLYSKYGL
+519 FLANLYSKYFNINSQYLGA
-530 YDNEIKPFLGLKY
+530 NEAKGETT
-543 APMSNYAG
+543 AG
-551 TGYIPSGVGMYQEGG
+551 GIPIRYQEGG

-594 AADKADLTALALDV
+594 AADKADLTALALDI

-670 TVAKGAK
+670 TMAKGAK

-879 QISGAPTVVYHGPL
+879 QTLGAPTVVYHGKL
-893 TEKVPGKL
+893 TEKAPGKINL
-901 TNVRAPRS
+901 RAPRS
-909 EILEE
+909 EILEQ
-914 KEKLIHRVVN
+914 KEQLIHNVVN
-924 PTKGANDA
+924 PTKGPTDA
-932 TLNSTLLES
+932 ELNSSILEQ
-941 MQSTPFGTTRS
+941 MQFTPFGTTRP
-952 LVEPSGKATRV
+952 LTEPSGKASRV
-963 TKSDIRKAD
+963 TKSDVRKTQ
-972 AKKFRESDEG
+972 AKLWRESEEG
-982 KAIIAAN
+982 KATLAKN
-989 KQKLEDVRRRKQLAY
+989 KQKLENEKRRRQLAY

-1017 YKEENKNLSKI
+1017 YKEENKNLSRI
-1028 VTNSGGKINNQNNKK
+1028 VTTPNESVSNQNDERILN
-1043 ISELLRISE
+1043 LLSKAE
-1052 LRRKRDI
+1052 EDAVLRKRI
-1059 EEAKRLNE
+1059 NAQEYQA
-1067 LGYRKE
+1067 
-1073 AEHLS
+1073 AS
-1078 KIVSGIN
+1078 KHSS
-1085 KPIDNIN
+1085 
-1092 KKKLTNLKI
+1092 KKKTVSKKKSKDVGD
-1101 RNTYARLRD
+1101 RLPKKHKD
-1110 QYEFGSDKWIEYQNM
+1110 
-1125 IALLPRYK
+1125 
-1133 NGGNLDYYSV
+1133 GGTLDYFFI

-1157 SKEWIEANKKV
+1157 SKEWIEANKNV

-1506 LGLSGQYPKVFRFG
+1506 LGLSGQYPKIFRFG

>member
-18 EEYNKKKQELQD
+18 EEYNKRKQELQD

-86 RFLDALNKG
+86 RFLDALSKG

-138 LTEYSNTLQEPDKID
+138 LTEYSNTLQEPNKID

-176 RKTTSERI
+176 RKNTSERI

-190 LESNR
+190 LENNR

-226 FIEDLSQGRDGNP
+226 FIEDLSQGRNGDP

-253 FGDYIWKYIFGSS
+253 FGDYIWKYIFGDSNQQNSS
-266 DRGTSTTQES
+266 TQGST
-276 SKSPDEIKKEEDEIR
+276 KSEEQIKKEEDEIR
-291 KVNNL
+291 KTNNL
-296 PENAPLKYN
+296 PEGAPLSYN

-317 LREIDPSGNLIG
+317 LREKDSSGNLVG
-329 LRGHFPFESN
+329 LRGYFPFESN

-821 VGKVKET
+821 IGKVKET

-866 IQKQLEDNNIYLG
+866 IQKQLKDNNIYLG
-879 QISGAPTVVYHGPL
+879 QTLGAPTVVYHGKL
-893 TEKVPGKL
+893 TEKAPGKINL
-901 TNVRAPRS
+901 RAPRS
-909 EILEE
+909 EILEQ
-914 KEKLIHRVVN
+914 KEQLIHNVVN
-924 PTKGANDA
+924 PTKGPTDA
-932 TLNSTLLES
+932 ELNSSILEQ
-941 MQSTPFGTTRS
+941 MQFTPFGTTRP
-952 LVEPSGKATRV
+952 LTEPSGKASRV
-963 TKSDIRKAD
+963 TKSDVRKTQ
-972 AKKFRESDEG
+972 AKLWRESEEG
-982 KAIIAAN
+982 KATLAKN
-989 KQKLEDVRRRKQLAY
+989 KQKLENEKRRRQSAY

-1017 YKEENKNLSKI
+1017 YKEENKNLSRI
-1028 VTNSGGKINNQNNKK
+1028 VTTPNESVSNQNDERILN
-1043 ISELLRISE
+1043 LLIKAE
-1052 LRRKRDI
+1052 EDAVLRKRI
-1059 EEAKRLNE
+1059 NAQEYQA
-1067 LGYRKE
+1067 
-1073 AEHLS
+1073 AS
-1078 KIVSGIN
+1078 KHSS
-1085 KPIDNIN
+1085 
-1092 KKKLTNLKI
+1092 KKKTVSKKKSKDVGD
-1101 RNTYARLRD
+1101 RLPKKHKD
-1110 QYEFGSDKWIEYQNM
+1110 
-1125 IALLPRYK
+1125 
-1133 NGGNLDYYSV
+1133 GGTLDYFFI

-1157 SKEWIEANKKV
+1157 SKEWIEANKNV

-1341 NAAEARLQGDLANEQ
+1341 NVAEARLQGDLANEQ

>member
-18 EEYNKKKQELQD
+18 EEYNKRKQKLQD

-65 DSRSLKNSYRR
+65 DSRNLKNSYRR

-86 RFLDALNKG
+86 RFLDALSKG

-176 RKTTSERI
+176 RKNTSERI

-190 LESNR
+190 LENNR
-195 GRFYE
+195 RRFYE

-226 FIEDLSQGRDGNP
+226 FIEDLSQGRNGDP

-253 FGDYIWKYIFGSS
+253 FGDYIWKYIFGDSNQQNSS
-266 DRGTSTTQES
+266 TQGST
-276 SKSPDEIKKEEDEIR
+276 KSEEQIKKEEEEIR

-296 PENAPLKYN
+296 PENAPLSYN

-317 LREIDPSGNLIG
+317 LRERDSSGNLVG
-329 LRGHFPFESN
+329 LRGYFPFESN

-373 IYNPEVYSWRK
+373 VYNPEVYSWRK

-581 ASMSDVFSGESLS
+581 ASMSDIFSGESLS

-608 AGLASTAAF
+608 AGLASTAAL

-670 TVAKGAK
+670 TIAKGAK

-734 NVAGKK
+734 NIAGKK

-764 EISFKNNEVEGF
+764 EVLFKNNKVEGF

-879 QISGAPTVVYHGPL
+879 QTLGAPTIVYHGKL
-893 TEKVPGKL
+893 TEKAPGKINL
-901 TNVRAPRS
+901 RAPRS
-909 EILEE
+909 EILEQ
-914 KEKLIHRVVN
+914 KEQLIHNVVN
-924 PTKGANDA
+924 PTKGPTDA
-932 TLNSTLLES
+932 ELNSSILEQ
-941 MQSTPFGTTRS
+941 MQFTPFGTTRR
-952 LVEPSGKATRV
+952 LAEPSGKASRM
-963 TKSDIRKAD
+963 TKSDVKKARD
-972 AKKFRESDEG
+972 KIYIYSNEG
-982 KAIIAAN
+982 KAEIAKN
-989 KQKLEDVRRRKQLAY
+989 KQKLEEAKKRRQLAY

-1017 YKEENKNLSKI
+1017 YKEENKNLSRI
-1028 VTNSGGKINNQNNKK
+1028 VTTPNESVSNQNDERILN
-1043 ISELLRISE
+1043 LLIKAE
-1052 LRRKRDI
+1052 EDAALRKRI
-1059 EEAKRLNE
+1059 NAQEYQA
-1067 LGYRKE
+1067 
-1073 AEHLS
+1073 AS
-1078 KIVSGIN
+1078 KHSS
-1085 KPIDNIN
+1085 
-1092 KKKLTNLKI
+1092 KKKTVSKKKSKDVGD
-1101 RNTYARLRD
+1101 RLPKKHKD
-1110 QYEFGSDKWIEYQNM
+1110 
-1125 IALLPRYK
+1125 
-1133 NGGNLDYYSV
+1133 GGTLDYFFI

-1198 SPSRIRRIDSE
+1198 SPSRIRRIDSG

-1265 SAIQK
+1265 SAVQK
-1270 TAANNKIYKTLKKD
+1270 TAANNKIYKTLRKN

-1370 NNLIRR
+1370 NNLMRR

-1426 NNARKVNEQLLD
+1426 NNARKVNEKLLD

>member
-18 EEYNKKKQELQD
+18 EEYNKRKQELQD

-65 DSRSLKNSYRR
+65 DSRSLKDSYRR

-86 RFLDALNKG
+86 RFLDALSKG

-138 LTEYSNTLQEPDKID
+138 LTEYSNTLQEPNKID

-176 RKTTSERI
+176 RKNTSERI

-190 LESNR
+190 LENNR

-226 FIEDLSQGRDGNP
+226 FIEDLSQGRNGDP

-253 FGDYIWKYIFGSS
+253 FGDYIWKYIFGDSNQQNSS
-266 DRGTSTTQES
+266 TQGST
-276 SKSPDEIKKEEDEIR
+276 KSEEQIKKEEDEIR
-291 KVNNL
+291 KTNNL
-296 PENAPLKYN
+296 PEGAPLSYN

-317 LREIDPSGNLIG
+317 LREIDSSGNLVG
-329 LRGHFPFESN
+329 LRGYFPFESN

-360 KDYVGSNVKYLND
+360 KNYVGSNVKYLND

-458 KSTGIYAIN
+458 KSKSIYAIN

-519 FLADLYSKYGL
+519 FLADLYSKYFNINSQ
-530 YDNEIKPFLGLKY
+530 YLG
-543 APMSNYAG
+543 ATAG
-551 TGYIPSGVGMYQEGG
+551 GIPIRYQEGG

-879 QISGAPTVVYHGPL
+879 QTLGAPTVVYHGKL
-893 TEKVPGKL
+893 TEKAPGKINL
-901 TNVRAPRS
+901 RAPRS
-909 EILEE
+909 EILEQ
-914 KEKLIHRVVN
+914 KEQLIHNVVN
-924 PTKGANDA
+924 PTKGPTDA
-932 TLNSTLLES
+932 ELNSSILEQ
-941 MQSTPFGTTRS
+941 MQFTPFGTTRP
-952 LVEPSGKATRV
+952 LTEPSGKASRV
-963 TKSDIRKAD
+963 TKSDVRKTQ
-972 AKKFRESDEG
+972 AKLWRESEEG
-982 KAIIAAN
+982 KATLAKN
-989 KQKLEDVRRRKQLAY
+989 KQKLENEKRRKQLAY

-1017 YKEENKNLSKI
+1017 YKEENKNLSRI
-1028 VTNSGGKINNQNNKK
+1028 VTTPNESVSNQNDERILN
-1043 ISELLRISE
+1043 LLIKAE
-1052 LRRKRDI
+1052 EDAVLRKRI
-1059 EEAKRLNE
+1059 NAQEYQA
-1067 LGYRKE
+1067 
-1073 AEHLS
+1073 AS
-1078 KIVSGIN
+1078 KHSS
-1085 KPIDNIN
+1085 
-1092 KKKLTNLKI
+1092 KKKTVSKKKSKDVGD
-1101 RNTYARLRD
+1101 RLPKKHKD
-1110 QYEFGSDKWIEYQNM
+1110 
-1125 IALLPRYK
+1125 
-1133 NGGNLDYYSV
+1133 GGTLDYFFI

-1157 SKEWIEANKKV
+1157 SKEWIEANKNV

-1456 LQRRLDALYQK
+1456 LQRRLDTLYQK

>member
-39 KTITING
+39 KTIIING
-46 KKYDIK
+46 RKYDIK
-52 EAKEKLQNWVSSD
+52 EAKDKLQNWVSSE
-65 DSRSLKNSYRR
+65 DSRSLKNSYKR

-86 RFLDALNKG
+86 RFLNALSEGK
-95 DIQEINS
+95 IQEINS
-102 TPSGFDI
+102 TPSGFDV
-109 KYNNSEGFNL
+109 KYTNSEGFNL

-360 KDYVGSNVKYLND
+360 KDYVSSNVKYLND

-410 LNLPEGEEYGID
+410 LNLPEREEYGID

-432 AVEDYEFIGINNPQN
+432 AAEDYEFVGINNPQN
-447 VESYLSSGRPY
+447 VESYLNTGRPY
-458 KSTGIYAIN
+458 KSKSIYAIN

-494 GISSINLNKLNVNP
+494 GISSINLNKLNINP

-519 FLADLYSKYGL
+519 FLTDLYSKYFNINSRYL
-530 YDNEIKPFLGLKY
+530 
-543 APMSNYAG
+543 AAG
-551 TGYIPSGVGMYQEGG
+551 GRSIRYQEGG
-566 ILRNSISSDLQDKQS
+566 VLRNSISSDLQDKQS

-608 AGLASTAAF
+608 AGLASTAAL
-617 GVGNAVGAATGLGST
+617 GVGNAVGAVTGLGST
-632 ISTAIADYKRDDDW
+632 ISTAIADYKRDNDW

-670 TVAKGAK
+670 TMAKGAK
-677 VTKAIKTAAPI
+677 VTKAIKAVAPI
-688 LRKAFTALGLG
+688 LRKAFTVMGLG
-699 TSLTALGKV
+699 SSAAALGKV
-708 MSGEELTINDW
+708 VSGEELTINDW

-764 EISFKNNEVEGF
+764 EVLFKNNEVEGF
-776 NKMSTEDKLTTVK
+776 NKMSTEDKLTTVR
-789 TKLKSQYTDLTDE
+789 TKLESQYKDLTDE

-879 QISGAPTVVYHGPL
+879 QILGAPTVVYHRKL
-893 TEKVPGKL
+893 TKKAPGKINL
-901 TNVRAPRS
+901 RAPRS
-909 EILEE
+909 EILEQ
-914 KEKLIHRVVN
+914 KEQLIHNVVN
-924 PTKGANDA
+924 PTKGPTDA
-932 TLNSTLLES
+932 ESNSSILEQ
-941 MQSTPFGTTRS
+941 MQFTPSGRASRMTKSDVRKTQAKLWRES
-952 LVEPSGKATRV
+952 EEGKATL
-963 TKSDIRKAD
+963 
-972 AKKFRESDEG
+972 AK
-982 KAIIAAN
+982 N
-989 KQKLEDVRRRKQLAY
+989 KQKLENEKRRKQLAY

-1189 LEEVVVTRK
+1189 SEDVVVTRK
-1198 SPSRIRRIDSE
+1198 SPSRIRRIDSG

-1332 LAYNLEVAK
+1332 LAYNLEVVK

-1506 LGLSGQYPKVFRFG
+1506 LGLSGQYPKIFRFG

>member
-1 MAQVPKFETGG
+1 MAQIPKFETGG

-76 RGSGVDASYN
+76 RGFGVDASYN
-86 RFLDALNKG
+86 RFLDALSKG

-138 LTEYSNTLQEPDKID
+138 LTEYSNTLQEPNKID

-176 RKTTSERI
+176 RKNTSERI

-190 LESNR
+190 LENNR

-266 DRGTSTTQES
+266 DQGTSTTQES

-360 KDYVGSNVKYLND
+360 KDYVSSNVKYLND

-410 LNLPEGEEYGID
+410 LNLPEREEYGID

-432 AVEDYEFIGINNPQN
+432 AAEDYEFVGINNPQN
-447 VESYLSSGRPY
+447 VESYLNTGRPY
-458 KSTGIYAIN
+458 KSKSIYAIN

-519 FLADLYSKYGL
+519 FLADLYSKYFNINSQYLGA
-530 YDNEIKPFLGLKY
+530 NEAKGETT
-543 APMSNYAG
+543 AG
-551 TGYIPSGVGMYQEGG
+551 GIPIRYQEGG

-670 TVAKGAK
+670 TMAKGAK

-866 IQKQLEDNNIYLG
+866 IQKQLKDNNIYLG
-879 QISGAPTVVYHGPL
+879 QTLGAPTVVYHGKL
-893 TEKVPGKL
+893 TEKAPGKINL
-901 TNVRAPRS
+901 RAPRS
-909 EILEE
+909 EILEQ
-914 KEKLIHRVVN
+914 KEQLIHNVVN
-924 PTKGANDA
+924 PTKGPTDA
-932 TLNSTLLES
+932 ELNSSILEQ
-941 MQSTPFGTTRS
+941 MQFTPFGTTRP
-952 LVEPSGKATRV
+952 LTEPSGKASRM
-963 TKSDIRKAD
+963 TKSDVRKTQ
-972 AKKFRESDEG
+972 AKLWRESEEG
-982 KAIIAAN
+982 KATLAKN
-989 KQKLEDVRRRKQLAY
+989 KQKLENEKRRKQLAY

-1017 YKEENKNLSKI
+1017 YKEENKNLSRI
-1028 VTNSGGKINNQNNKK
+1028 VTTPNESVSNQNDERILN
-1043 ISELLRISE
+1043 LLIKAE
-1052 LRRKRDI
+1052 EDAVLRKRI
-1059 EEAKRLNE
+1059 NAQEYQA
-1067 LGYRKE
+1067 
-1073 AEHLS
+1073 AS
-1078 KIVSGIN
+1078 KHSS
-1085 KPIDNIN
+1085 
-1092 KKKLTNLKI
+1092 KKKTVSKKKSKDVGD
-1101 RNTYARLRD
+1101 RLPKKHKD
-1110 QYEFGSDKWIEYQNM
+1110 
-1125 IALLPRYK
+1125 
-1133 NGGNLDYYSV
+1133 GGTLDYFFI

-1157 SKEWIEANKKV
+1157 SKEWIEANKNV

>member
-1 MAQVPKFETGG
+1 MAQIPKFETGG

-86 RFLDALNKG
+86 RFLDALSKG

-138 LTEYSNTLQEPDKID
+138 LTEYSNTLQEPNKID

-176 RKTTSERI
+176 RKNTSERI

-190 LESNR
+190 LENNR

-226 FIEDLSQGRDGNP
+226 FIEDLSQGRNGDP

-253 FGDYIWKYIFGSS
+253 FGDYIWKYIFGDSNQQNSS
-266 DRGTSTTQES
+266 TQGST
-276 SKSPDEIKKEEDEIR
+276 KSEEQIKKEEDEIR
-291 KVNNL
+291 KTNNL
-296 PENAPLKYN
+296 PEGAPLSYN

-317 LREIDPSGNLIG
+317 LREIDSSGNLVG
-329 LRGHFPFESN
+329 LRGYFPFESN

-447 VESYLSSGRPY
+447 VESYLNTGRPY
-458 KSTGIYAIN
+458 KSKSIYAIN

-519 FLADLYSKYGL
+519 FLADLYSKYFNINSQYLGA
-530 YDNEIKPFLGLKY
+530 NEAKGETT
-543 APMSNYAG
+543 AG
-551 TGYIPSGVGMYQEGG
+551 GIPIRYQEGG

-670 TVAKGAK
+670 TMAKGAK

-879 QISGAPTVVYHGPL
+879 QTLGAPTVVYHGKL
-893 TEKVPGKL
+893 TEKAPGKINL
-901 TNVRAPRS
+901 RAPRS
-909 EILEE
+909 EILEQ
-914 KEKLIHRVVN
+914 KEQLIHNVVN
-924 PTKGANDA
+924 PTKGPTDA
-932 TLNSTLLES
+932 ELNSSILEQ
-941 MQSTPFGTTRS
+941 MQFTPFETTRP
-952 LVEPSGKATRV
+952 LTEPSGKASRV
-963 TKSDIRKAD
+963 TKSDVRKTQ
-972 AKKFRESDEG
+972 AKLWRESEEG
-982 KAIIAAN
+982 KATLAKN
-989 KQKLEDVRRRKQLAY
+989 KQKLENEKRRRQLAY

-1017 YKEENKNLSKI
+1017 YKEENKNLSRI
-1028 VTNSGGKINNQNNKK
+1028 VTTPNESVSNQNDERILN
-1043 ISELLRISE
+1043 LLSKAE
-1052 LRRKRDI
+1052 EDAVLRKRI
-1059 EEAKRLNE
+1059 NAQEYQA
-1067 LGYRKE
+1067 
-1073 AEHLS
+1073 AS
-1078 KIVSGIN
+1078 KHSS
-1085 KPIDNIN
+1085 
-1092 KKKLTNLKI
+1092 KKKTVSKKKSKDVGD
-1101 RNTYARLRD
+1101 RLPKKHKD
-1110 QYEFGSDKWIEYQNM
+1110 
-1125 IALLPRYK
+1125 
-1133 NGGNLDYYSV
+1133 GGTLDYFFI

-1157 SKEWIEANKKV
+1157 SKEWIEANKNV

-1220 KPMNKP
+1220 KPMNTS

>member
-138 LTEYSNTLQEPDKID
+138 LTEYSNTLQEPNKID

-176 RKTTSERI
+176 RKNTSERI

-190 LESNR
+190 LENNR

-226 FIEDLSQGRDGNP
+226 FIEDLSQGRNGDP

-253 FGDYIWKYIFGSS
+253 FGDYIWKYIFGDSNQQNSS
-266 DRGTSTTQES
+266 TQGST
-276 SKSPDEIKKEEDEIR
+276 KSEEQIKKEEDEIR
-291 KVNNL
+291 KTNNL
-296 PENAPLKYN
+296 PEGAPLSYN

-317 LREIDPSGNLIG
+317 LREIDSSGNLVG
-329 LRGHFPFESN
+329 LRGYFPFESN

-373 IYNPEVYSWRK
+373 VYNPEVYSWRK

-447 VESYLSSGRPY
+447 VESYLNTGRPY
-458 KSTGIYAIN
+458 KSKSIYAIN

-519 FLADLYSKYGL
+519 FLANLYSKYFNINSQYLGA
-530 YDNEIKPFLGLKY
+530 NEAKGETTV
-543 APMSNYAG
+543 G
-551 TGYIPSGVGMYQEGG
+551 GIPIRYQEGG

-617 GVGNAVGAATGLGST
+617 GIGNAVGAATGLGST

-646 SWSDTG
+646 SWRDTG

-677 VTKAIKTAAPI
+677 VTKAIKIAAPI
-688 LRKAFTALGLG
+688 LHKAFTALGLV

-708 MSGEELTINDW
+708 MSGKELTINDW

-764 EISFKNNEVEGF
+764 EVLFKNNEVEGF
-776 NKMSTEDKLTTVK
+776 NKMSTEDKLTTVR
-789 TKLKSQYTDLTDE
+789 TKLESQYKDLTDE

-807 KIPKGKWYNPFTRG
+807 KVPKGKWYNPFTHG

-879 QISGAPTVVYHGPL
+879 QTLGAPTVVYHGKL
-893 TEKVPGKL
+893 TEKAPGKINL
-901 TNVRAPRS
+901 RAPRS
-909 EILEE
+909 EILEQ
-914 KEKLIHRVVN
+914 KEQLIHNVVN
-924 PTKGANDA
+924 PTKGPTDA
-932 TLNSTLLES
+932 ELNSSLLEQ
-941 MQSTPFGTTRS
+941 MQFTPFGTTRP
-952 LVEPSGKATRV
+952 LTEPSGKASRM
-963 TKSDIRKAD
+963 TKSDVRKTQ
-972 AKKFRESDEG
+972 AKLWRESEEG
-982 KAIIAAN
+982 KATLAKN
-989 KQKLEDVRRRKQLAY
+989 KQKLENEKRRRQLAY

-1017 YKEENKNLSKI
+1017 YKEENKNLSRI
-1028 VTNSGGKINNQNNKK
+1028 VTTPNESVSNQNDERILN
-1043 ISELLRISE
+1043 LLIKAE
-1052 LRRKRDI
+1052 EDAVLRKRI
-1059 EEAKRLNE
+1059 NAQEYQA
-1067 LGYRKE
+1067 
-1073 AEHLS
+1073 AS
-1078 KIVSGIN
+1078 KHSS
-1085 KPIDNIN
+1085 
-1092 KKKLTNLKI
+1092 KKKTVSKKKSKDVGD
-1101 RNTYARLRD
+1101 RLPKKHKD
-1110 QYEFGSDKWIEYQNM
+1110 
-1125 IALLPRYK
+1125 
-1133 NGGNLDYYSV
+1133 GGTLDYFFI

-1157 SKEWIEANKKV
+1157 SKEWIEANKNV

>member
-18 EEYNKKKQELQD
+18 EEYNKRKQELQD

-86 RFLDALNKG
+86 RFLDALSKG

-138 LTEYSNTLQEPDKID
+138 LTEYSNTLQEPNKID

-176 RKTTSERI
+176 RKNTSERI

-190 LESNR
+190 LENNR

-226 FIEDLSQGRDGNP
+226 FIEDLSQGRNGDP

-253 FGDYIWKYIFGSS
+253 FGDYIWKYIFGDSNHQNSS
-266 DRGTSTTQES
+266 TQGST
-276 SKSPDEIKKEEDEIR
+276 KSEEQIKKEEDEIR

-296 PENAPLKYN
+296 PENSPLSYN

-317 LREIDPSGNLIG
+317 LREIDSSGNLVG
-329 LRGHFPFESN
+329 LRGYFPFESN

-447 VESYLSSGRPY
+447 VESYLNTGRPY
-458 KSTGIYAIN
+458 KSKSIYAIN

-519 FLADLYSKYGL
+519 FLANLYSKYFNINSQYLGA
-530 YDNEIKPFLGLKY
+530 NEAKGETT
-543 APMSNYAG
+543 AG
-551 TGYIPSGVGMYQEGG
+551 GIPIRYQEGG

-670 TVAKGAK
+670 TMAKGAK

-879 QISGAPTVVYHGPL
+879 QILGAPTVVYHGKL
-893 TEKVPGKL
+893 TEKAPGKINL
-901 TNVRAPRS
+901 RAPRS
-909 EILEE
+909 EILEQ
-914 KEKLIHRVVN
+914 KEQLIHNVVN
-924 PTKGANDA
+924 PTKGPTDA
-932 TLNSTLLES
+932 ELNSSILEQ
-941 MQSTPFGTTRS
+941 MQFTPFGTTRP
-952 LVEPSGKATRV
+952 LTEPSGKASRV
-963 TKSDIRKAD
+963 TKSDVRKTQ
-972 AKKFRESDEG
+972 AKLWRESEEG
-982 KAIIAAN
+982 KATLAKN
-989 KQKLEDVRRRKQLAY
+989 KQKLENEKRRRQSAY

-1017 YKEENKNLSKI
+1017 YKEENKNLSRI
-1028 VTNSGGKINNQNNKK
+1028 VTTPNESVSNQNDERILN
-1043 ISELLRISE
+1043 LLIKAE
-1052 LRRKRDI
+1052 EDAVLRKRI
-1059 EEAKRLNE
+1059 NAQEYQA
-1067 LGYRKE
+1067 
-1073 AEHLS
+1073 AS
-1078 KIVSGIN
+1078 KHSS
-1085 KPIDNIN
+1085 
-1092 KKKLTNLKI
+1092 KKKTVSKKKSKDVGD
-1101 RNTYARLRD
+1101 RLPKKHKD
-1110 QYEFGSDKWIEYQNM
+1110 
-1125 IALLPRYK
+1125 
-1133 NGGNLDYYSV
+1133 GGTLDYFFI

-1157 SKEWIEANKKV
+1157 SKEWIEANKNV

>member
-18 EEYNKKKQELQD
+18 EEYNKRKQELQD

-76 RGSGVDASYN
+76 RGFGVDASYN
-86 RFLDALNKG
+86 RFLDALSKG

-138 LTEYSNTLQEPDKID
+138 LTEYSNTLQEPNKID

-226 FIEDLSQGRDGNP
+226 LIEDLSQGRNGDP

-253 FGDYIWKYIFGSS
+253 FGDYIWKYIFGDSNQQNSS
-266 DRGTSTTQES
+266 TQGST
-276 SKSPDEIKKEEDEIR
+276 KSEEQIKKEEDEIR

-296 PENAPLKYN
+296 PENSPLSYN

-317 LREIDPSGNLIG
+317 LREIDSSGNLVG
-329 LRGHFPFESN
+329 LRGYFPFESN

-447 VESYLSSGRPY
+447 VESYLNTGRPY
-458 KSTGIYAIN
+458 KSKSIYAIN

-519 FLADLYSKYGL
+519 FLANLYSKYFNINSQYLGA
-530 YDNEIKPFLGLKY
+530 NEAKGETT
-543 APMSNYAG
+543 AG
-551 TGYIPSGVGMYQEGG
+551 GIPIRYQEGG

-670 TVAKGAK
+670 TMAKGAK

-776 NKMSTEDKLTTVK
+776 NKMSTEDKLTTVR
-789 TKLKSQYTDLTDE
+789 TKLESQYKDLTDE

-879 QISGAPTVVYHGPL
+879 QTLGAPTVVYHGKL
-893 TEKVPGKL
+893 TEKAPGKINL
-901 TNVRAPRS
+901 RAPRS
-909 EILEE
+909 EILEQ
-914 KEKLIHRVVN
+914 KEQLIHNVVN
-924 PTKGANDA
+924 PTKGPTDA
-932 TLNSTLLES
+932 ELNSSILEQ
-941 MQSTPFGTTRS
+941 MQFTPFGTTRP
-952 LVEPSGKATRV
+952 LTEPSGKASRV
-963 TKSDIRKAD
+963 TKSDVRKTQ
-972 AKKFRESDEG
+972 AKLWRESEEG
-982 KAIIAAN
+982 KATLAKN
-989 KQKLEDVRRRKQLAY
+989 KQKLENEKRRKQLAY

-1017 YKEENKNLSKI
+1017 YKEENKNLSRI
-1028 VTNSGGKINNQNNKK
+1028 VTTPNESVSNQNDERILN
-1043 ISELLRISE
+1043 LLIKAE
-1052 LRRKRDI
+1052 EDAVLRKRI
-1059 EEAKRLNE
+1059 NAQEYQA
-1067 LGYRKE
+1067 
-1073 AEHLS
+1073 AS
-1078 KIVSGIN
+1078 KHSS
-1085 KPIDNIN
+1085 
-1092 KKKLTNLKI
+1092 KKKTVSKKKSKDVGD
-1101 RNTYARLRD
+1101 RLPKKHKD
-1110 QYEFGSDKWIEYQNM
+1110 
-1125 IALLPRYK
+1125 
-1133 NGGNLDYYSV
+1133 GGTLDYFFI

-1157 SKEWIEANKKV
+1157 SKEWIEANKNV

-1220 KPMNKP
+1220 KPMNTS

-1376 EEAANRN
+1376 EEAANKN